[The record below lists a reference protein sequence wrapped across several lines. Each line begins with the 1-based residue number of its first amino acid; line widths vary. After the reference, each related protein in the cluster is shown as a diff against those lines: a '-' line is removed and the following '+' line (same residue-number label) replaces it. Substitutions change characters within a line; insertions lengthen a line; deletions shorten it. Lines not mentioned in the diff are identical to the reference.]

1 MKSWT
6 DEQKAKWRNSDS
18 RQIKA
23 EIELGHYTWVPPPPE
38 PDEPDVDEPEP
49 GEVKIA
55 YKIEPGE
62 IVGNSTKIDEAISDA
77 ETIKYGTVQP
87 AALEIQIVEDS
98 EEVSEVERYSQ
109 HLDGYV
115 KGRIWDYA
123 IGHKITVY
131 LWDTS
136 NVFEMRSPYV
146 AEFYIA
152 GVKGEGTTKF
162 KTITAY
168 DALSLFDKDVSDWYN
183 GLDFNGLT
191 LKAFRESLCT
201 YCGVE
206 FESVTLPN
214 DSMTISRTMSA
225 TSISGRDILSA
236 CCELNGCW
244 PKIEL
249 WAAVPP
255 DWDISFMGT
264 INKLRWVTLGS
275 TSCET
280 FDYSQYDYTFRP
292 DSTRE
297 EYDCKGINAVII
309 RATDD
314 DVGGHYPATVQ
325 DNPYI
330 IQGNFLCFG
339 KTTAELTTIAQNVYN
354 QIANK
359 PYRPHKTVIAG
370 RPYLEP
376 GDKVTVKFAEGNGG
390 TFDTYI
396 LKRTMTGEAALLDT
410 YEAKGQK
417 EHREQYGISQQ
428 IQQIQG
434 RTNELTR
441 TVDETVNTITRIE
454 YLTPVLSKTDPSTDW
469 TDDEKAA
476 KAGYQWFDG
485 TDLRIWDGAAWKL
498 TIYPDYNQSTQPTNA
513 KEGEYWYNPTT
524 GEIKKLVGDTW
535 TADSTVCIPTTWTQ
549 TMQTQLK
556 ITAEGVQS
564 TVTKDNIISTINQS
578 AESVSINAS
587 KIDLTGYVTINSLKA
602 GGTTQ
607 IDGGRITTG
616 KVAAARIDVDNL
628 YVKHLSAADGTFSGT
643 LNAANGTFTGTLQAA
658 SGTFSSLDAAGGYVH
673 FGYDYISVYGVEIGW
688 IPKIASQ
695 ICIVPS
701 GAGVGNVG
709 IGDYYWDQ
717 VKANRHPTASSRRY
731 KKNILAATETDFS
744 DISKVRI
751 VTFNNKT
758 GSDAGRQIG
767 VIAEELYKVFPYA
780 VCLND
785 AGEPD
790 GVEYGKLS
798 LLAIEAI
805 QKLEKRVKNLEERR
819 LI

>member
-1 MKSWT
+1 MKNWT
-6 DEQKAKWRNSDS
+6 DTEKALYRNTEASNTLWASIDFGIDS
-18 RQIKA
+18 SGA
-23 EIELGHYTWVPPPPE
+23 AVTY
-38 PDEPDVDEPEP
+38 D
-49 GEVKIA
+49 IA
-55 YKIEPGE
+55 ATN
-62 IVGNSTKIDEAISDA
+62 IVANTTKLIQSISDA
-77 ETIKYGTVQP
+77 EQLKYGSVEP
-87 AALEIQIVEDS
+87 SMFEIQIAQDTAQ
-98 EEVSEVERYSQ
+98 VERVEASAIA
-109 HLDGYV
+109 GM
-115 KGRIWDYA
+115 GRGKIWDCA
-123 IGHKITVY
+123 QGKKLTVY
-131 LWDTS
+131 IKKGVIEHS
-136 NVFEMRSPYV
+136 
-146 AEFYIA
+146 AEFFIKSI
-152 GVKGEGTTKF
+152 KGEGTTKF

-168 DALSLFDKDVSDWYN
+168 DALSLFDKNVAEWYN
-183 GLDFNGLT
+183 GLNFNSLT

-201 YCGVE
+201 YCGVG

-225 TSISGRDILSA
+225 TSITGRDILSA
-236 CCELNGCW
+236 CCELCGCW
-244 PKIEL
+244 PKIDL
-249 WAAVPP
+249 W
-255 DWDISFMGT
+255 GT
-264 INKLRWVTLGS
+264 NKLKWVTLGA

-280 FDYSQYDYTFRP
+280 FNYSQYDYTFRP

-339 KTTAELTTIAQNVYN
+339 KSTAELTTIAQNIYN

-359 PYRPHKTVIAG
+359 PYRPHKTVITG

-376 GDKVTVKFAEGNGG
+376 GDKVTVKFADGNGG

-410 YEAKGQK
+410 YEAKGEK

-454 YLTPVLSKTDPSTDW
+454 YLTPVLSKTDPSTEW
-469 TDDEKAA
+469 ADDEKAA
-476 KAGYQWFDG
+476 KEGYQWFDG

-498 TIYPDYNQSTQPTNA
+498 TIYPDYIQSTQPYNA
-513 KEGEYWYNPTT
+513 KVGEYWYNPTT
-524 GEIKKLVGDTW
+524 GKILRRDTPISW
-535 TADSTVCIPTTWTQ
+535 VYDNTVCIPTTWTQ

-578 AESVSINAS
+578 AESVSIDAS
-587 KIDLTGYVTINSLKA
+587 KINLTGYVTVNSLKA

-643 LNAANGTFTGTLQAA
+643 LQGVNGTFLGTLQGVSGYFNTLSTSSGAVNFYTNYIDISGVQIGYAA
-658 SGTFSSLDAAGGYVH
+658 QYSDVC
-673 FGYDYISVYGVEIGW
+673 V
-688 IPKIASQ
+688 
-695 ICIVPS
+695 VPT
-701 GAGVGNVG
+701 GAGVGNIGV
-709 IGDYYWDQ
+709 GDYYWDQ
-717 VKANRHPTASSRRY
+717 VKANRFAQASSERY
-731 KKNILAATETDFS
+731 KKNILNAADSDFS
-744 DISKVRI
+744 DIAEIRI
-751 VTFNNKT
+751 VTYENKN
-758 GSDAGRQIG
+758 GKSGRQIG

-805 QKLEKRVKNLEERR
+805 QKLERRVKKLEERR
-819 LI
+819 FI

>member
-1 MKSWT
+1 MKNWT
-6 DEQKAKWRNSDS
+6 DTEKALYRNTEASNTLWASIDFGIDS
-18 RQIKA
+18 SGA
-23 EIELGHYTWVPPPPE
+23 AVTY
-38 PDEPDVDEPEP
+38 D
-49 GEVKIA
+49 IA
-55 YKIEPGE
+55 ATN
-62 IVGNSTKIDEAISDA
+62 IVANTTKLIQSISDA
-77 ETIKYGTVQP
+77 EQLKYGSVEP
-87 AALEIQIVEDS
+87 SMFEIQIAQDTAQ
-98 EEVSEVERYSQ
+98 VERVEASAIA
-109 HLDGYV
+109 GM
-115 KGRIWDYA
+115 GRGKIWDCA
-123 IGHKITVY
+123 QGKKLTVY
-131 LWDTS
+131 IKKGIIEHS
-136 NVFEMRSPYV
+136 
-146 AEFYIA
+146 AEFFIKSI
-152 GVKGEGTTKF
+152 KGEGTTGF

-168 DALSLFDKDVSDWYN
+168 DALSLFDKNVAEWYN
-183 GLDFNGLT
+183 GLNFNSLT

-201 YCGVE
+201 YCGVG

-225 TSISGRDILSA
+225 TSITGRDILSA
-236 CCELNGCW
+236 CCELCGCW
-244 PKIEL
+244 PKIDL
-249 WAAVPP
+249 W
-255 DWDISFMGT
+255 GT
-264 INKLRWVTLGS
+264 NKLKWVTLGA

-339 KTTAELTTIAQNVYN
+339 KSTAELTTIAQNIYN

-359 PYRPHKTVIAG
+359 PYRPHKTVITG

-376 GDKVTVKFAEGNGG
+376 GDKVTVKFADGNGG

-441 TVDETVNTITRIE
+441 TVDETINTITRIE
-454 YLTPVLSKTDPSTDW
+454 YLTPVLSKTDPSTEW
-469 TDDEKAA
+469 ADDEKAA
-476 KAGYQWFDG
+476 KEGYQWFDG

-498 TIYPDYNQSTQPTNA
+498 TIYPDYNQSTQPNNA

-578 AESVSINAS
+578 AESVSIDAS
-587 KIDLTGYVTINSLKA
+587 KINLTGYVTVNSLKA

-643 LNAANGTFTGTLQAA
+643 LQAVNGTFLGTLQGVSGYFNTLSTSSGAVNFYTNYIDISGVQIGYAA
-658 SGTFSSLDAAGGYVH
+658 QYSDVC
-673 FGYDYISVYGVEIGW
+673 V
-688 IPKIASQ
+688 
-695 ICIVPS
+695 VPT
-701 GAGVGNVG
+701 GAGVGNIGV
-709 IGDYYWDQ
+709 GDYYWDQ
-717 VKANRHPTASSRRY
+717 VKANRFAQASSERY
-731 KKNILAATETDFS
+731 KKNILNAADSDFS
-744 DISKVRI
+744 DIAEIRI
-751 VTFNNKT
+751 VTYENKN
-758 GSDAGRQIG
+758 GKSGRQIG

-805 QKLEKRVKNLEERR
+805 QKLERRVKKLEERR
-819 LI
+819 FI

>member
-1 MKSWT
+1 MKNWT
-6 DEQKAKWRNSDS
+6 DTEKALYRNTEASNTLWASIDFGIDS
-18 RQIKA
+18 SGA
-23 EIELGHYTWVPPPPE
+23 AVTY
-38 PDEPDVDEPEP
+38 D
-49 GEVKIA
+49 IA
-55 YKIEPGE
+55 ATN
-62 IVGNSTKIDEAISDA
+62 IVANTTKLIQSISDA
-77 ETIKYGTVQP
+77 EQLKYGSVEP
-87 AALEIQIVEDS
+87 SMFEIQIAQDTAQ
-98 EEVSEVERYSQ
+98 VERVEASAIA
-109 HLDGYV
+109 GM
-115 KGRIWDYA
+115 GRGKIWDYA
-123 IGHKITVY
+123 QGKKLTVY
-131 LWDTS
+131 IKKGIIEHS
-136 NVFEMRSPYV
+136 AKFFIKS
-146 AEFYIA
+146 I
-152 GVKGEGTTKF
+152 KGEGTTGF

-168 DALSLFDKDVSDWYN
+168 DALSLFDKNVAEWYN
-183 GLDFNGLT
+183 GLNFNSLT

-201 YCGVE
+201 YCGVG

-225 TSISGRDILSA
+225 TSITGREILA
-236 CCELNGCW
+236 QCCELCGCW
-244 PKIEL
+244 PKIDL
-249 WAAVPP
+249 W
-255 DWDISFMGT
+255 GT
-264 INKLRWVTLGS
+264 NKLKWVTLGA

-339 KTTAELTTIAQNVYN
+339 KSTAELTTIAQNIYN

-359 PYRPHKTVIAG
+359 PYRPHKTVITG

-376 GDKVTVKFAEGNGG
+376 GDKVTVKFADGNGG

-410 YEAKGQK
+410 YEAKGEK

-454 YLTPVLSKTDPSTDW
+454 YLSPVLSKTDPSTEW
-469 TDDEKAA
+469 ADDEKAA
-476 KAGYQWFDG
+476 KEGYQWFDG

-498 TIYPDYNQSTQPTNA
+498 TIYPDYNQSTKPNNA
-513 KEGEYWYNPTT
+513 KDGEYWYNPTT
-524 GEIKKLVGDTW
+524 GKIMKCVAGIAWKE
-535 TADSTVCIPTTWTQ
+535 DSTVCIPTTWTQ

-578 AESVSINAS
+578 AESVSIDAS
-587 KIDLTGYVTINSLKA
+587 KINLTGYVTINSLKA

-643 LNAANGTFTGTLQAA
+643 LQGVNGTFLGTLQGVSGYFNTLSTSSGAVNFYTNYIDISGVQIGYAA
-658 SGTFSSLDAAGGYVH
+658 QYSDVC
-673 FGYDYISVYGVEIGW
+673 V
-688 IPKIASQ
+688 
-695 ICIVPS
+695 VPT
-701 GAGVGNVG
+701 GAGVGNIGVG
-709 IGDYYWDQ
+709 NYYWDQ
-717 VKANRHPTASSRRY
+717 VKANRFAQASSERY
-731 KKNILAATETDFS
+731 KKNILNAADSDFS
-744 DISKVRI
+744 DIAEIRI
-751 VTFNNKT
+751 VTYENKN
-758 GSDAGRQIG
+758 GKSGRQIG

-805 QKLEKRVKNLEERR
+805 QKLERRVKKLEERR
-819 LI
+819 FI

>member
-1 MKSWT
+1 MKNWT
-6 DEQKAKWRNSDS
+6 DTEKALYRNTEASNTLWASIDFGIDS
-18 RQIKA
+18 SGA
-23 EIELGHYTWVPPPPE
+23 AVTY
-38 PDEPDVDEPEP
+38 D
-49 GEVKIA
+49 IA
-55 YKIEPGE
+55 ATN
-62 IVGNSTKIDEAISDA
+62 IVANTTKLIQSISDA
-77 ETIKYGTVQP
+77 EQLKYGSVEP
-87 AALEIQIVEDS
+87 SMFEIQIAQDTAQ
-98 EEVSEVERYSQ
+98 VERVEASAIA
-109 HLDGYV
+109 GMGPG
-115 KGRIWDYA
+115 KIWDCA
-123 IGHKITVY
+123 QGKKLTVY
-131 LWDTS
+131 IKKGTIEHS
-136 NVFEMRSPYV
+136 
-146 AEFYIA
+146 AEFFIKSI
-152 GVKGEGTTKF
+152 KGEGTTGF

-168 DALSLFDKDVSDWYN
+168 DALSLFDKNVAEWYN
-183 GLDFNGLT
+183 GLNFNSLT

-201 YCGVE
+201 YCGVG

-225 TSISGRDILSA
+225 TSITGRDILSA
-236 CCELNGCW
+236 CCELCGCW
-244 PKIEL
+244 PKIDL
-249 WAAVPP
+249 W
-255 DWDISFMGT
+255 GT
-264 INKLRWVTLGS
+264 NKLKWVTLGA

-339 KTTAELTTIAQNVYN
+339 KSTAELTTIAQNIYN

-359 PYRPHKTVIAG
+359 PYRPHKTVITG

-376 GDKVTVKFAEGNGG
+376 GDKVTVKFADGNGG

-410 YEAKGQK
+410 YEAKGEK

-454 YLTPVLSKTDPSTDW
+454 YLTPVLSKTDPSTEW
-469 TDDEKAA
+469 ADDEKAA
-476 KAGYQWFDG
+476 KEGYQWFDG

-498 TIYPDYNQSTQPTNA
+498 TIYPDYNQSTRPTNP
-513 KEGEYWYNPTT
+513 KDGEYWYNPTT

-578 AESVSINAS
+578 AESVSIDAS
-587 KIDLTGYVTINSLKA
+587 KINLTGYVTISSLKA

-628 YVKHLSAADGTFSGT
+628 YVKHLSAADGTFTGT
-643 LNAANGTFTGTLQAA
+643 LRAADGTFTGTLQAA
-658 SGTFSSLDAAGGYVH
+658 SGTFDTLDAVGYRVH
-673 FGYDYISVYGVEIGW
+673 LGTDYISINGVEIGY
-688 IPKIASQ
+688 IPSVATQ
-695 ICIVPS
+695 ICVIPNGS
-701 GAGVGNVG
+701 GVGNIG
-709 IGDYYWDQ
+709 IGNYYWDQ
-717 VKANRHPTASSRRY
+717 VKANRFAQASSERY
-731 KKNILAATETDFS
+731 KKNILNAADSDFS
-744 DISKVRI
+744 DIAEIRI
-751 VTFNNKT
+751 VTYENKN
-758 GSDAGRQIG
+758 GKSGRQIG

-805 QKLEKRVKNLEERR
+805 QKLERRVKKLEERR
-819 LI
+819 FI

>member
-6 DEQKAKWRNSDS
+6 AEEKAAWRNTAVQKTVAGRIDLGKATFQPPQTSPGQPPAPVTVRRLLYNIDPADIVANSFEITESISNADQIVYGSVEPSCMKIQISDNYDVLGS
-18 RQIKA
+18 NS
-23 EIELGHYTWVPPPPE
+23 ELGNLIEGEFKDYADGRLWEYVIGRKIIMLIGAGD
-38 PDEPDVDEPEP
+38 DE
-49 GEVKIA
+49 
-55 YKIEPGE
+55 YYS
-62 IVGNSTKIDEAISDA
+62 NFYISD
-77 ETIKYGTVQP
+77 
-87 AALEIQIVEDS
+87 
-98 EEVSEVERYSQ
+98 
-109 HLDGYV
+109 
-115 KGRIWDYA
+115 
-123 IGHKITVY
+123 
-131 LWDTS
+131 
-136 NVFEMRSPYV
+136 
-146 AEFYIA
+146 
-152 GVKGEGTTKF
+152 VKGEGTTKF

-168 DALSLFDKDVSDWYN
+168 DALSLFDKNVAEWYN
-183 GLDFNGLT
+183 GLNFNSLT

-201 YCGVE
+201 YCGVG

-225 TSISGRDILSA
+225 TSITGRDILSA
-236 CCELNGCW
+236 CCELCGCW
-244 PKIEL
+244 PKIDL
-249 WAAVPP
+249 W
-255 DWDISFMGT
+255 GT
-264 INKLRWVTLGS
+264 NKLKWVTLGA

-339 KTTAELTTIAQNVYN
+339 KSTAELTTIAQNIYN

-359 PYRPHKTVIAG
+359 PYRPHKTVITG

-376 GDKVTVKFAEGNGG
+376 GDKVTVKFADGNGG

-410 YEAKGQK
+410 YEARGKK

-454 YLTPVLSKTDPSTDW
+454 YLTPVLSKTDPSTEW
-469 TDDEKAA
+469 ADDEKAA
-476 KAGYQWFDG
+476 KEGYQWFDG

-498 TIYPDYNQSTQPTNA
+498 TIYPDYNQSTQPNNA
-513 KEGEYWYNPTT
+513 KEGEYWYNSTT

-578 AESVSINAS
+578 AEAVSINAS
-587 KIDLTGYVTINSLKA
+587 KIDLSGYVTINSLKS
-602 GGTTQ
+602 GGTTE
-607 IDGGRITTG
+607 IDGGRIKTG
-616 KVAAARIDVDNL
+616 TVAAARIDVDNL

-643 LNAANGTFTGTLQAA
+643 LQGVNGTFLGTLQGVSGYFNTLSTSSGAVNFYTNYIDISGVQIGYAA
-658 SGTFSSLDAAGGYVH
+658 QYSDVC
-673 FGYDYISVYGVEIGW
+673 V
-688 IPKIASQ
+688 
-695 ICIVPS
+695 VPTS
-701 GAGVGNVG
+701 AGVGNIGV
-709 IGDYYWDQ
+709 GDYYWDQ
-717 VKANRHPTASSRRY
+717 VKANRFAQASSERY
-731 KKNILAATETDFS
+731 KKNILNAADSDFS
-744 DISKVRI
+744 DIAEIRI
-751 VTFNNKT
+751 VTYENKN
-758 GSDAGRQIG
+758 GKSGRQIG

-785 AGEPD
+785 AGKPD

-805 QKLEKRVKNLEERR
+805 QKLERRVKKLEERR
-819 LI
+819 FT

>member
-1 MKSWT
+1 MKNWT
-6 DEQKAKWRNSDS
+6 DTEKALYRNTEASNTLWASIDFGIDS
-18 RQIKA
+18 SGA
-23 EIELGHYTWVPPPPE
+23 AVTY
-38 PDEPDVDEPEP
+38 D
-49 GEVKIA
+49 IA
-55 YKIEPGE
+55 ATN
-62 IVGNSTKIDEAISDA
+62 IVANTTKLIQSISDA
-77 ETIKYGTVQP
+77 EQLKYGSAEP
-87 AALEIQIVEDS
+87 SMFEIQIAQDTAQ
-98 EEVSEVERYSQ
+98 VERVEASAIA
-109 HLDGYV
+109 GM
-115 KGRIWDYA
+115 GRGKIWDCA
-123 IGHKITVY
+123 QGKKLTVY
-131 LWDTS
+131 IKKGIIEHS
-136 NVFEMRSPYV
+136 
-146 AEFYIA
+146 AEFFIKSI
-152 GVKGEGTTKF
+152 KGEGTTKF

-168 DALSLFDKDVSDWYN
+168 DALSLFDKNVAEWYN
-183 GLDFNGLT
+183 GLNFNSLT

-225 TSISGRDILSA
+225 TSITGRDILSA
-236 CCELNGCW
+236 CCELCGCW
-244 PKIEL
+244 PKIDL
-249 WAAVPP
+249 W
-255 DWDISFMGT
+255 GT
-264 INKLRWVTLGS
+264 NKLKWVTLGA

-339 KTTAELTTIAQNVYN
+339 KSTAELTTIAQNIYN

-359 PYRPHKTVIAG
+359 PYRPHKTVITG

-376 GDKVTVKFAEGNGG
+376 GDKVTVKFADGNGG

-410 YEAKGQK
+410 YEAKGKK

-454 YLTPVLSKTDPSTDW
+454 YLTPVLSKTDPSTEW
-469 TDDEKAA
+469 ADDEKAA
-476 KAGYQWFDG
+476 KEGYQWFDG

-498 TIYPDYNQSTQPTNA
+498 TIYPDYIQSTKPNNP
-513 KEGEYWYNPTT
+513 KVGEYWYNPTT
-524 GEIKKLVGDTW
+524 GKIYKRDSPISW

-578 AESVSINAS
+578 AESVSIDAS
-587 KIDLTGYVTINSLKA
+587 KINLTGYVTISSLKA

-616 KVAAARIDVDNL
+616 TIAAERIDVDNL

-643 LNAANGTFTGTLQAA
+643 LQGVNGTFLGTLQGVSGYFNTLSTSSGAVNFYTNYIDISGVQIGYAA
-658 SGTFSSLDAAGGYVH
+658 QYSDVC
-673 FGYDYISVYGVEIGW
+673 V
-688 IPKIASQ
+688 
-695 ICIVPS
+695 VPT
-701 GAGVGNVG
+701 GAGVGNIGV
-709 IGDYYWDQ
+709 GDYYWDQ
-717 VKANRHPTASSRRY
+717 VKANRFAQASSERY
-731 KKNILAATETDFS
+731 KKNILNAADSDFS
-744 DISKVRI
+744 DIAEIRI
-751 VTFNNKT
+751 VTYENKN
-758 GSDAGRQIG
+758 GKSGRQIG

-805 QKLEKRVKNLEERR
+805 QKLERRVKKLEERR
-819 LI
+819 FI

>member
-6 DEQKAKWRNSDS
+6 AEEKAAWRNTAVQKTVRGRIDLGEATFQPPQTSPGQPPAPVTVPFLLYYIEPADIVANSFEMTESISNADQIVYGSVEPSCMKIQISDNYDVLGS
-18 RQIKA
+18 NS
-23 EIELGHYTWVPPPPE
+23 ELGNLIEGEFKDYADGRLWEYVIGRKIIMLIGAGG
-38 PDEPDVDEPEP
+38 DEYYSDF
-49 GEVKIA
+49 
-55 YKIEPGE
+55 Y
-62 IVGNSTKIDEAISDA
+62 ISD
-77 ETIKYGTVQP
+77 
-87 AALEIQIVEDS
+87 
-98 EEVSEVERYSQ
+98 
-109 HLDGYV
+109 
-115 KGRIWDYA
+115 
-123 IGHKITVY
+123 
-131 LWDTS
+131 
-136 NVFEMRSPYV
+136 
-146 AEFYIA
+146 
-152 GVKGEGTTKF
+152 VKGEGTTKF

-168 DALSLFDKDVSDWYN
+168 DALSLFDKNVAEWYN
-183 GLDFNGLT
+183 GLNFNSLT

-225 TSISGRDILSA
+225 TSITGREILA
-236 CCELNGCW
+236 QCCELCGCW
-244 PKIEL
+244 PKIDL
-249 WAAVPP
+249 W
-255 DWDISFMGT
+255 GT
-264 INKLRWVTLGS
+264 NKLKWVTLGA

-339 KTTAELTTIAQNVYN
+339 KSTAELTTIAQNIYN

-359 PYRPHKTVIAG
+359 PYRPHKTVITG

-441 TVDETVNTITRIE
+441 TVDETVNTVTRIE
-454 YLTPVLSKTDPSTDW
+454 YLTPVLSKTDPSTEW
-469 TDDEKAA
+469 ADDEKAA
-476 KAGYQWFDG
+476 KEGYQWFDG

-498 TIYPDYNQSTQPTNA
+498 TIYPDYIQSTTPTNA
-513 KEGEYWYNPTT
+513 KKGEYWYNPTT
-524 GEIKKLVGDTW
+524 GKILRRDTPISW
-535 TADSTVCIPTTWTQ
+535 AEDSTVCIPTTWTQ

-578 AESVSINAS
+578 AEAISINAS
-587 KIDLTGYVTINSLKA
+587 KIDLSGYVTINSLKS
-602 GGTTQ
+602 GGTTE
-607 IDGGRITTG
+607 IDGGRIKTG
-616 KVAAARIDVDNL
+616 TVAAARIDVDNL

-643 LNAANGTFTGTLQAA
+643 LQGVNGTFLGTLQGVSGYFNTLSTSSGAVNFYTNYIDISGVQIGYAA
-658 SGTFSSLDAAGGYVH
+658 QYSDVC
-673 FGYDYISVYGVEIGW
+673 V
-688 IPKIASQ
+688 
-695 ICIVPS
+695 VPTS
-701 GAGVGNVG
+701 AGVGNIGVG
-709 IGDYYWDQ
+709 NYYWDQ
-717 VKANRHPTASSRRY
+717 VKANRFAQASSERY
-731 KKNILAATETDFS
+731 KKNILNAADSDFS
-744 DISKVRI
+744 DIEEIRI
-751 VTFNNKT
+751 VTYENKN
-758 GSDAGRQIG
+758 GKPGRQIG

-780 VCLND
+780 VTLDDN
-785 AGEPD
+785 GIPD

-798 LLAIEAI
+798 LLAIEKI
-805 QKLEKRVKNLEERR
+805 QKLERRVAVLEKGGKQT
-819 LI
+819 L

>member
-1 MKSWT
+1 MKNWT
-6 DEQKAKWRNSDS
+6 DTEKALYRNTEASNTLWASIDFGIDS
-18 RQIKA
+18 SGA
-23 EIELGHYTWVPPPPE
+23 AVTY
-38 PDEPDVDEPEP
+38 D
-49 GEVKIA
+49 IA
-55 YKIEPGE
+55 ATN
-62 IVGNSTKIDEAISDA
+62 IVANTTKLIQSISDA
-77 ETIKYGTVQP
+77 EQLKYGSVEP
-87 AALEIQIVEDS
+87 SMFEIQIAQDTAQ
-98 EEVSEVERYSQ
+98 VERVEASAIA
-109 HLDGYV
+109 GM
-115 KGRIWDYA
+115 GRGKIWDCA
-123 IGHKITVY
+123 QGKKLTVY
-131 LWDTS
+131 IKKGIIEHS
-136 NVFEMRSPYV
+136 
-146 AEFYIA
+146 AEFFIKSI
-152 GVKGEGTTKF
+152 KGEGTTKF

-168 DALSLFDKDVSDWYN
+168 DALSLFDKNVAEWYN
-183 GLDFNGLT
+183 GLNFNSLT

-201 YCGVE
+201 YCGVG

-225 TSISGRDILSA
+225 TSITGREILA
-236 CCELNGCW
+236 QCCELCGCW
-244 PKIEL
+244 PKIDL
-249 WAAVPP
+249 W
-255 DWDISFMGT
+255 GT
-264 INKLRWVTLGS
+264 NKLKWVTLGA

-280 FDYSQYDYTFRP
+280 FNYSQYDYTFRP

-339 KTTAELTTIAQNVYN
+339 KSTAELTTIAQNIYN

-359 PYRPHKTVIAG
+359 PYRPHKTVIMG

-376 GDKVTVKFAEGNGG
+376 GDKVTVKFADGNGG

-410 YEAKGQK
+410 YEAKGEK

-454 YLTPVLSKTDPSTDW
+454 YLTPVLSKTDPSTEW
-469 TDDEKAA
+469 ADDEKAA
-476 KAGYQWFDG
+476 KEGYQWFDG

-498 TIYPDYNQSTQPTNA
+498 TIYPDYIQSTKPTNP
-513 KEGEYWYNPTT
+513 KIGEYLYNPTT
-524 GEIKKLVGDTW
+524 GKIYKFLGSW
-535 TADSTVCIPTTWTQ
+535 RLDSTVCIPTTWTQ

-578 AESVSINAS
+578 AESVSIDAS
-587 KIDLTGYVTINSLKA
+587 KINLTGYVTISSLKAGGTTQIDGGRITTGTIAAERIDLTGYVTVNSLKA

-643 LNAANGTFTGTLQAA
+643 LQGVNGTFLGTLQGVSGYFNTLSTSSGAVNFYTNYIDISGVQIGYAA
-658 SGTFSSLDAAGGYVH
+658 QYSDVC
-673 FGYDYISVYGVEIGW
+673 V
-688 IPKIASQ
+688 
-695 ICIVPS
+695 VPT
-701 GAGVGNVG
+701 GAGVGNIGV
-709 IGDYYWDQ
+709 GDYYWDQ
-717 VKANRHPTASSRRY
+717 VKANRFAQASSERY
-731 KKNILAATETDFS
+731 KKNILNAADSDFS
-744 DISKVRI
+744 DIAEIRI
-751 VTFNNKT
+751 VTYENKN
-758 GSDAGRQIG
+758 GKSGRQIG

-805 QKLEKRVKNLEERR
+805 QKLERRVKKLEERR
-819 LI
+819 FI

>member
-6 DEQKAKWRNSDS
+6 AEEKAAWRNTAVQKTVMGRIDLGKATFQPPQTSPDQPPAPVTVHRLLYNIDPADIVANSFEITESISNADQIVYGSVEPSCIKIQISDNYDVLGS
-18 RQIKA
+18 NS
-23 EIELGHYTWVPPPPE
+23 ELGTLIE
-38 PDEPDVDEPEP
+38 
-49 GEVKIA
+49 GEFKDYADGRLWEYVIGRKIIMLIGA
-55 YKIEPGE
+55 GDDDYY
-62 IVGNSTKIDEAISDA
+62 SDFYISD
-77 ETIKYGTVQP
+77 
-87 AALEIQIVEDS
+87 
-98 EEVSEVERYSQ
+98 
-109 HLDGYV
+109 
-115 KGRIWDYA
+115 
-123 IGHKITVY
+123 
-131 LWDTS
+131 
-136 NVFEMRSPYV
+136 
-146 AEFYIA
+146 
-152 GVKGEGTTKF
+152 VKGEGTTKF

-168 DALSLFDKDVSDWYN
+168 DALSLFDKNVAEWYN
-183 GLDFNGLT
+183 GLNFNSLT

-201 YCGVE
+201 YCGVK

-225 TSISGRDILSA
+225 TSITGRDILSA
-236 CCELNGCW
+236 CCELCGCW
-244 PKIEL
+244 PKIDL
-249 WAAVPP
+249 W
-255 DWDISFMGT
+255 GT
-264 INKLRWVTLGS
+264 NTLKWVTLGA

-309 RATDD
+309 RASDD

-339 KTTAELTTIAQNVYN
+339 KSTAELTTIAQNIYN

-359 PYRPHKTVIAG
+359 PYRPHKTVITG

-376 GDKVTVKFAEGNGG
+376 GDKVTVKFADGNGG

-410 YEAKGQK
+410 YEAKGKK

-454 YLTPVLSKTDPSTDW
+454 YLTPVLSKTDPSTEW
-469 TDDEKAA
+469 ADDEKAA
-476 KAGYQWFDG
+476 KEGYQWFDG

-498 TIYPDYNQSTQPTNA
+498 TIYPDYNQSTQPNNA

-587 KIDLTGYVTINSLKA
+587 KIDLSGYVTINSLKS
-602 GGTTQ
+602 GGTTE
-607 IDGGRITTG
+607 IDGGRIKTG
-616 KVAAARIDVDNL
+616 TVAAARIDVDNL

-643 LNAANGTFTGTLQAA
+643 LQGVNGTFLGTLQGVSGYFNTLSTSSGAVNFYTNYIDISGVQIGYAA
-658 SGTFSSLDAAGGYVH
+658 QYSDVC
-673 FGYDYISVYGVEIGW
+673 V
-688 IPKIASQ
+688 
-695 ICIVPS
+695 VPTS
-701 GAGVGNVG
+701 AGVGNIGV
-709 IGDYYWDQ
+709 GDYYWDQ
-717 VKANRHPTASSRRY
+717 VKANRFAQASSERY
-731 KKNILAATETDFS
+731 KKNILNAADSDFS
-744 DISKVRI
+744 DIAEIRI
-751 VTFNNKT
+751 VTYENKN
-758 GSDAGRQIG
+758 GKSGRQIG

-805 QKLEKRVKNLEERR
+805 QKLERRVKKLEERR
-819 LI
+819 TI

>member
-1 MKSWT
+1 MKNWT
-6 DEQKAKWRNSDS
+6 DTEKALYRNTEASNTLWASIDFGIDS
-18 RQIKA
+18 SGA
-23 EIELGHYTWVPPPPE
+23 AVTY
-38 PDEPDVDEPEP
+38 D
-49 GEVKIA
+49 IA
-55 YKIEPGE
+55 ATN
-62 IVGNSTKIDEAISDA
+62 IVANTTKLIQSISDA
-77 ETIKYGTVQP
+77 EQLKYGSVEP
-87 AALEIQIVEDS
+87 SMFEIQIAQDTAQ
-98 EEVSEVERYSQ
+98 VERVEASAIA
-109 HLDGYV
+109 GM
-115 KGRIWDYA
+115 GRGKIWDCA
-123 IGHKITVY
+123 QGKKLTVY
-131 LWDTS
+131 IKKGIIEHS
-136 NVFEMRSPYV
+136 
-146 AEFYIA
+146 AEFFIKSI
-152 GVKGEGTTKF
+152 KGEGTTGF

-168 DALSLFDKDVSDWYN
+168 DALSLFDKNVAEWYN
-183 GLDFNGLT
+183 GLNFNSLT

-201 YCGVE
+201 YCGVG

-225 TSISGRDILSA
+225 TSITGREILA
-236 CCELNGCW
+236 QCCELCGCW
-244 PKIEL
+244 PKIDL
-249 WAAVPP
+249 W
-255 DWDISFMGT
+255 GT
-264 INKLRWVTLGS
+264 NKLKWVTLGA

-339 KTTAELTTIAQNVYN
+339 KSTAELTTIAQNIYN

-359 PYRPHKTVIAG
+359 PYRPHKTVITG

-376 GDKVTVKFAEGNGG
+376 GDKVTVKFADGNGG

-454 YLTPVLSKTDPSTDW
+454 YLTPVLSKTDPSAEW

-476 KAGYQWFDG
+476 KEGYQWFDG

-578 AESVSINAS
+578 AESVSIDAS
-587 KIDLTGYVTINSLKA
+587 KIDLTGYVTVNSLKA

-643 LNAANGTFTGTLQAA
+643 LQGVNGTFFGTLQGVSGYFNTLSTSSGAVNFYTNYIDISGVQIGYAA
-658 SGTFSSLDAAGGYVH
+658 QYSDVC
-673 FGYDYISVYGVEIGW
+673 V
-688 IPKIASQ
+688 
-695 ICIVPS
+695 VPT
-701 GAGVGNVG
+701 GAGVGNIGV
-709 IGDYYWDQ
+709 GDYYWDQ
-717 VKANRHPTASSRRY
+717 VKANRFAQASSERY
-731 KKNILAATETDFS
+731 KKNILNAADSDFS
-744 DISKVRI
+744 DIAEIRI
-751 VTFNNKT
+751 VTYENKN
-758 GSDAGRQIG
+758 GKSGRQIG

-805 QKLEKRVKNLEERR
+805 QKLERRVKKLEERR
-819 LI
+819 FI

>member
-6 DEQKAKWRNSDS
+6 AEEKAAWRNTAVQKAVVGRIDLGDAVFQPPQTSPGQPPAPVTVRRLLYNIAPADIVANSFEITESISNAD
-18 RQIKA
+18 QIVYGSVEPSCMK
-23 EIELGHYTWVPPPPE
+23 IQISDNYDVLGSNSELGNLI
-38 PDEPDVDEPEP
+38 D
-49 GEVKIA
+49 GEFKDYADGRLWEYVIGRKITMLIGAGDNA
-55 YKIEPGE
+55 YY
-62 IVGNSTKIDEAISDA
+62 SYFYISD
-77 ETIKYGTVQP
+77 
-87 AALEIQIVEDS
+87 
-98 EEVSEVERYSQ
+98 
-109 HLDGYV
+109 
-115 KGRIWDYA
+115 
-123 IGHKITVY
+123 
-131 LWDTS
+131 
-136 NVFEMRSPYV
+136 
-146 AEFYIA
+146 
-152 GVKGEGTTKF
+152 VKGEGTTKF

-168 DALSLFDKDVSDWYN
+168 DALSLFDKNVAEWYN
-183 GLDFNGLT
+183 GLNFNSLT

-225 TSISGRDILSA
+225 TSITGRDILSA
-236 CCELNGCW
+236 CCELCGCW
-244 PKIEL
+244 PKIDL
-249 WAAVPP
+249 W
-255 DWDISFMGT
+255 GT
-264 INKLRWVTLGS
+264 NKLKWVTLGA

-339 KTTAELTTIAQNVYN
+339 KSTAELTTIAQNIYN

-359 PYRPHKTVIAG
+359 PYRPHKTVITG

-376 GDKVTVKFAEGNGG
+376 GDKVTVKFADGNGG

-410 YEAKGQK
+410 YEAKGKK
-417 EHREQYGISQQ
+417 EHREQYGISRQ

-454 YLTPVLSKTDPSTDW
+454 YLTPVLSKTDPSTEW
-469 TDDEKAA
+469 ADDEKAA
-476 KAGYQWFDG
+476 KEGYQWFDG
-485 TDLRIWDGAAWKL
+485 ADLRIWDGAAWKL
-498 TIYPDYNQSTQPTNA
+498 TIYPDYNQSTQPNNA

-535 TADSTVCIPTTWTQ
+535 TVDSTVCIPTTWTQ

-578 AESVSINAS
+578 AESVSIDAS
-587 KIDLTGYVTINSLKA
+587 KINLTGYVTISSLKA

-643 LNAANGTFTGTLQAA
+643 LQAVNGTFLGTLQGVSGYFNTLSTSSGAVNFYTNYIDISGVQIGYAA
-658 SGTFSSLDAAGGYVH
+658 QYSDVC
-673 FGYDYISVYGVEIGW
+673 V
-688 IPKIASQ
+688 
-695 ICIVPS
+695 VPT
-701 GAGVGNVG
+701 GAGVGNIGV
-709 IGDYYWDQ
+709 GDYYWDQ
-717 VKANRHPTASSRRY
+717 VKANRFAQASSERY
-731 KKNILAATETDFS
+731 KKNILNAADSDFS
-744 DISKVRI
+744 DIAEIRI
-751 VTFNNKT
+751 VTYENKN
-758 GSDAGRQIG
+758 GKSGRQIG

-805 QKLEKRVKNLEERR
+805 QKLERRVKKLEERR
-819 LI
+819 FI

>member
-1 MKSWT
+1 MKNWT
-6 DEQKAKWRNSDS
+6 DAQKAAWIDTAVTKTVS
-18 RQIKA
+18 
-23 EIELGHYTWVPPPPE
+23 G
-38 PDEPDVDEPEP
+38 
-49 GEVKIA
+49 
-55 YKIEPGE
+55 
-62 IVGNSTKIDEAISDA
+62 KIDLGQNVFTWPQPSVDVTVDTVYELRPEDIVANSFEVTESISDA
-77 ETIKYGTVQP
+77 EQIAYGSVEPTCAKIQIADNYKVFSGALANATIKEGPFKGYTDGTVWEFVIGRK
-87 AALEIQIVEDS
+87 LTMTIQA
-98 EEVSEVERYSQ
+98 
-109 HLDGYV
+109 G
-115 KGRIWDYA
+115 
-123 IGHKITVY
+123 
-131 LWDTS
+131 S
-136 NVFEMRSPYV
+136 NNTHT
-146 AEFYIA
+146 AEFYVSE
-152 GVKGEGTTKF
+152 VKGEGTTKF

-168 DALSLFDKDVSDWYN
+168 DALSLFDKNVAEWYN
-183 GLDFNGLT
+183 GLNFNSLT

-214 DSMTISRTMSA
+214 DGMTISRTMSA
-225 TSISGRDILSA
+225 TSITGREILA
-236 CCELNGCW
+236 QCCELCGCW
-244 PKIEL
+244 PKIDL
-249 WAAVPP
+249 W
-255 DWDISFMGT
+255 GT
-264 INKLRWVTLGS
+264 NNLKWVTLGA

-297 EYDCKGINAVII
+297 EYDCKGINAVVV
-309 RATDD
+309 RATED

-339 KTTAELTTIAQNVYN
+339 KSTAELTTIAQNIYN

-359 PYRPHKTVIAG
+359 PYRPHKTVITG

-417 EHREQYGISQQ
+417 EHREQYGISRQ

-454 YLTPVLSKTDPSTDW
+454 YLTPVLSKTDPSAEW

-476 KAGYQWFDG
+476 KEGYQWFDG

-616 KVAAARIDVDNL
+616 TVAAARIDVDNL

-643 LNAANGTFTGTLQAA
+643 LNAVNGTFTGTLQAA

-688 IPKIASQ
+688 IPRIASQ

-701 GAGVGNVG
+701 GAGIGNVG

-717 VKANRHPTASSRRY
+717 VKANRHPTASSIRY

-744 DISKVRI
+744 DISNVRI
-751 VTFNNKT
+751 VTFNNKN
-758 GSDAGRQIG
+758 GSDAGRQMG

-805 QKLEKRVKNLEERR
+805 QKLEKRVKKLEERR
-819 LI
+819 FI

>member
-6 DEQKAKWRNSDS
+6 AEEKAAWRNTAVQKTVMGRIDLGKAKFQPPQTSPGQPPAPVTDLWLFYNIDPADIVANSFEITESISNAD
-18 RQIKA
+18 QIVYGSVEPSCMK
-23 EIELGHYTWVPPPPE
+23 IQISDNYDVLGSNSELGNLIEGEFKDYADGRLWEYVIGRKIIMLIGAGD
-38 PDEPDVDEPEP
+38 DEYHSDF
-49 GEVKIA
+49 
-55 YKIEPGE
+55 Y
-62 IVGNSTKIDEAISDA
+62 ISD
-77 ETIKYGTVQP
+77 
-87 AALEIQIVEDS
+87 
-98 EEVSEVERYSQ
+98 
-109 HLDGYV
+109 
-115 KGRIWDYA
+115 
-123 IGHKITVY
+123 
-131 LWDTS
+131 
-136 NVFEMRSPYV
+136 
-146 AEFYIA
+146 
-152 GVKGEGTTKF
+152 VKGEGTTKF

-168 DALSLFDKDVSDWYN
+168 DALSRFDKNVAEWYN
-183 GLDFNGLT
+183 GLDFNSLT

-201 YCGVE
+201 YCGVK

-214 DSMTISRTMSA
+214 DGMTISRTMSA
-225 TSISGRDILSA
+225 TSITGREILA
-236 CCELNGCW
+236 QCCELCGCW
-244 PKIEL
+244 PKIDL
-249 WAAVPP
+249 W
-255 DWDISFMGT
+255 GT
-264 INKLRWVTLGS
+264 NKLKWVTLGE

-339 KTTAELTTIAQNVYN
+339 KSTAELTTIAQNIYN

-359 PYRPHKTVIAG
+359 PYRPHKTVITG

-410 YEAKGQK
+410 YEAKGKK

-454 YLTPVLSKTDPSTDW
+454 YLTPVLSKTDPSTEW
-469 TDDEKAA
+469 ADDEKAA
-476 KAGYQWFDG
+476 KEGYQWFDG

-498 TIYPDYNQSTQPTNA
+498 TIYPDYNQSTQPNNA

-578 AESVSINAS
+578 AESVSIDAS
-587 KIDLTGYVTINSLKA
+587 KIDLSGYVTINSLKS
-602 GGTTQ
+602 GGTTE
-607 IDGGRITTG
+607 IDGGRIKTG
-616 KVAAARIDVDNL
+616 TVAAARIDVDNL

-643 LNAANGTFTGTLQAA
+643 LQGVNGTFLGTLQGVSGYFNTLSTSSGAVNFYTNYIDISGVQIGYAA
-658 SGTFSSLDAAGGYVH
+658 QYSDVC
-673 FGYDYISVYGVEIGW
+673 V
-688 IPKIASQ
+688 
-695 ICIVPS
+695 VPTS
-701 GAGVGNVG
+701 AGVGNIGVG
-709 IGDYYWDQ
+709 NYYWDQ
-717 VKANRHPTASSRRY
+717 VKANRFAQASSERY
-731 KKNILAATETDFS
+731 KKNILNAADSDFS
-744 DISKVRI
+744 DIAEIRI
-751 VTFNNKT
+751 VTYENKN
-758 GSDAGRQIG
+758 GKSGRQIG

-805 QKLEKRVKNLEERR
+805 QKLERRVKKLEERR
-819 LI
+819 FI

>member
-1 MKSWT
+1 MKNWT
-6 DEQKAKWRNSDS
+6 DTEKALYRNTEASNTLWASIDFGIDS
-18 RQIKA
+18 SGA
-23 EIELGHYTWVPPPPE
+23 AVTY
-38 PDEPDVDEPEP
+38 D
-49 GEVKIA
+49 IA
-55 YKIEPGE
+55 ATN
-62 IVGNSTKIDEAISDA
+62 IVANTTKLIQSISDA
-77 ETIKYGTVQP
+77 EQLKYGSVEP
-87 AALEIQIVEDS
+87 SMFEIQIAQDTAQ
-98 EEVSEVERYSQ
+98 VERVEASAIA
-109 HLDGYV
+109 GM
-115 KGRIWDYA
+115 GRGKIWDCA
-123 IGHKITVY
+123 QGKKLTVY
-131 LWDTS
+131 IKKGIIEHS
-136 NVFEMRSPYV
+136 
-146 AEFYIA
+146 AEFFIKSI
-152 GVKGEGTTKF
+152 KGEGTTGF

-168 DALSLFDKDVSDWYN
+168 DALSLFDKNVAEWYN
-183 GLDFNGLT
+183 GLNFNSLT

-201 YCGVE
+201 YCGVG

-225 TSISGRDILSA
+225 TSITGRDILSA
-236 CCELNGCW
+236 CCELCGCW
-244 PKIEL
+244 PKIDL
-249 WAAVPP
+249 W
-255 DWDISFMGT
+255 GT
-264 INKLRWVTLGS
+264 NKLKWVTLGA

-339 KTTAELTTIAQNVYN
+339 KSTAELTTIAQNIYN

-359 PYRPHKTVIAG
+359 PYRPHKTVITG

-376 GDKVTVKFAEGNGG
+376 GDKVTVKFADGNGG

-410 YEAKGQK
+410 YEAKGEK

-454 YLTPVLSKTDPSTDW
+454 YLTPVLSKTDPSTEW
-469 TDDEKAA
+469 ADDEKAA
-476 KAGYQWFDG
+476 KEGYQWFDG

-498 TIYPDYNQSTQPTNA
+498 TIYPDYIQSTKPTNA
-513 KEGEYWYNPTT
+513 KVGEYWYNPTT
-524 GEIKKLVGDTW
+524 GKILKCTSPISW
-535 TADSTVCIPTTWTQ
+535 AYDSTVCIPTTWTQ

-564 TVTKDNIISTINQS
+564 TVTKDNIISTISQS
-578 AESVSINAS
+578 AESVSIDAS
-587 KIDLTGYVTINSLKA
+587 KINLTGYVTVNSLKA

-616 KVAAARIDVDNL
+616 TIAAERIDVDNL

-643 LNAANGTFTGTLQAA
+643 LQGVNGTFLGTLQGVSGYFNTLSTSSGAVNFYTNYIDISGVQIGYAA
-658 SGTFSSLDAAGGYVH
+658 QYSDVC
-673 FGYDYISVYGVEIGW
+673 V
-688 IPKIASQ
+688 
-695 ICIVPS
+695 VPT
-701 GAGVGNVG
+701 GAGVGNIGV
-709 IGDYYWDQ
+709 GDYYWDQ
-717 VKANRHPTASSRRY
+717 VKANRFAQASSERY
-731 KKNILAATETDFS
+731 KKNILNAADSDFS
-744 DISKVRI
+744 DIAEIRI
-751 VTFNNKT
+751 VTYENKN
-758 GSDAGRQIG
+758 GKSGRQIG

-805 QKLEKRVKNLEERR
+805 QKLERRVKKLEERR
-819 LI
+819 FI

>member
-1 MKSWT
+1 MKNWT
-6 DEQKAKWRNSDS
+6 DTEKALYRNTEASNTLWASIDFGIDS
-18 RQIKA
+18 SGA
-23 EIELGHYTWVPPPPE
+23 AVTY
-38 PDEPDVDEPEP
+38 D
-49 GEVKIA
+49 IA
-55 YKIEPGE
+55 ATN
-62 IVGNSTKIDEAISDA
+62 IVANTTKLIQSISDA
-77 ETIKYGTVQP
+77 EQLKYGSVEP
-87 AALEIQIVEDS
+87 SMFEIQIAQDTAQ
-98 EEVSEVERYSQ
+98 VERVEASAIA
-109 HLDGYV
+109 GM
-115 KGRIWDYA
+115 GRGKIWDCA
-123 IGHKITVY
+123 QGKKLTVY
-131 LWDTS
+131 IKKGVIEHS
-136 NVFEMRSPYV
+136 
-146 AEFYIA
+146 AEFFIKSI
-152 GVKGEGTTKF
+152 KGEGTTKF

-168 DALSLFDKDVSDWYN
+168 DALSLFDKNVAEWYN
-183 GLDFNGLT
+183 GLNFNSLT

-201 YCGVE
+201 YCGVG

-225 TSISGRDILSA
+225 TSITGRDILSA
-236 CCELNGCW
+236 CCELCGCW
-244 PKIEL
+244 PKIDL
-249 WAAVPP
+249 W
-255 DWDISFMGT
+255 GT
-264 INKLRWVTLGS
+264 NKLKWVTLGA

-339 KTTAELTTIAQNVYN
+339 KSTAELTTIAQNIYN

-359 PYRPHKTVIAG
+359 PYRPHKTVITG

-410 YEAKGQK
+410 YEAKGEK

-441 TVDETVNTITRIE
+441 TVDETINTITRIE
-454 YLTPVLSKTDPSTDW
+454 YLTPVLSKTDPSTEW
-469 TDDEKAA
+469 ADDEKAA
-476 KAGYQWFDG
+476 KEGYQWFDG

-498 TIYPDYNQSTQPTNA
+498 TIYPDYIQSTKPTNP
-513 KEGEYWYNPTT
+513 KVGEYWYNPTT
-524 GEIKKLVGDTW
+524 GKILKCTSAISWDY
-535 TADSTVCIPTTWTQ
+535 DSTVCIPTTWTQ

-578 AESVSINAS
+578 AEAVSINAS
-587 KIDLTGYVTINSLKA
+587 KIDLSGYVTINSLKS
-602 GGTTQ
+602 GGTTE
-607 IDGGRITTG
+607 IDGGRIKTG
-616 KVAAARIDVDNL
+616 TVAAARIDVDNL

-643 LNAANGTFTGTLQAA
+643 LQGVNGTFLGTLQGVSGYFNTLSTSSGAVNFYTNYIDISGVQIGYAA
-658 SGTFSSLDAAGGYVH
+658 QYSDVC
-673 FGYDYISVYGVEIGW
+673 V
-688 IPKIASQ
+688 
-695 ICIVPS
+695 VPTS
-701 GAGVGNVG
+701 AGVGNIGVG
-709 IGDYYWDQ
+709 NYYWDQ
-717 VKANRHPTASSRRY
+717 VKANRFAQASSERY
-731 KKNILAATETDFS
+731 KKNILNAADSDFS
-744 DISKVRI
+744 DIAEIRI
-751 VTFNNKT
+751 VTYENKN
-758 GSDAGRQIG
+758 GKSGRQIG

-805 QKLEKRVKNLEERR
+805 QKLERRVKKLEERR
-819 LI
+819 FI

>member
-1 MKSWT
+1 MKNWT
-6 DEQKAKWRNSDS
+6 DTEKALYRNTEASNTLWASIDFGIDS
-18 RQIKA
+18 SGA
-23 EIELGHYTWVPPPPE
+23 AVTY
-38 PDEPDVDEPEP
+38 D
-49 GEVKIA
+49 IA
-55 YKIEPGE
+55 ATN
-62 IVGNSTKIDEAISDA
+62 IVANTTKLIQSISDA
-77 ETIKYGTVQP
+77 EQLKYGSVEP
-87 AALEIQIVEDS
+87 SMFEIQIAQDTAQ
-98 EEVSEVERYSQ
+98 VERVEASAIA
-109 HLDGYV
+109 GM
-115 KGRIWDYA
+115 GRGKIWDCA
-123 IGHKITVY
+123 QGKKLTVY
-131 LWDTS
+131 IKKGIIEHS
-136 NVFEMRSPYV
+136 
-146 AEFYIA
+146 AEFFIKSI
-152 GVKGEGTTKF
+152 KGEGTTKF

-168 DALSLFDKDVSDWYN
+168 DALSLFDKNVAEWYN
-183 GLDFNGLT
+183 GLNFNSLT

-225 TSISGRDILSA
+225 TSITGREILA
-236 CCELNGCW
+236 QCCELCGCW
-244 PKIEL
+244 PKIDL
-249 WAAVPP
+249 W
-255 DWDISFMGT
+255 GT
-264 INKLRWVTLGS
+264 NKLKWVTLGA

-339 KTTAELTTIAQNVYN
+339 KSTAELTTIAQNIYN
-354 QIANK
+354 KIANK
-359 PYRPHKTVIAG
+359 PYRPHKTVITG

-376 GDKVTVKFAEGNGG
+376 GDKVTVKFADGNGG

-410 YEAKGQK
+410 YEAKGEK

-441 TVDETVNTITRIE
+441 TVEETVNTITHIE
-454 YLTPVLSKTDPSTDW
+454 YLTPVLSKTDPSTEW
-469 TDDEKAA
+469 ADDEKAA
-476 KAGYQWFDG
+476 KEGYQWFDG

-498 TIYPDYNQSTQPTNA
+498 TIYPDYIQSTKPNNP
-513 KEGEYWYNPTT
+513 KVGEYWYNPTT
-524 GEIKKLVGDTW
+524 GKILKCTSPVSW
-535 TADSTVCIPTTWTQ
+535 VYDSTVCIPTTWTQ

-578 AESVSINAS
+578 AESVSIDAS
-587 KIDLTGYVTINSLKA
+587 KINLTGYVTVNSLKA

-616 KVAAARIDVDNL
+616 KVAAARIDVDDL

-643 LNAANGTFTGTLQAA
+643 LQGVNGTFLGTLQGVSGYFNTLSTSSGAVNFYTNYIDISGVQIGYAA
-658 SGTFSSLDAAGGYVH
+658 QYSDVC
-673 FGYDYISVYGVEIGW
+673 V
-688 IPKIASQ
+688 
-695 ICIVPS
+695 VPT
-701 GAGVGNVG
+701 GAGVGNIGVG
-709 IGDYYWDQ
+709 NYYWDQ
-717 VKANRHPTASSRRY
+717 VKANRFAQASSERY
-731 KKNILAATETDFS
+731 KKNILNAADSDFS
-744 DISKVRI
+744 DIAEIRI
-751 VTFNNKT
+751 VTYENKN
-758 GSDAGRQIG
+758 GKSGRQIG

-805 QKLEKRVKNLEERR
+805 QKLEKRVKKLEERR
-819 LI
+819 FI

>member
-1 MKSWT
+1 MKNWT
-6 DEQKAKWRNSDS
+6 DTEKALYRNTEASNTLWASIDFGIDS
-18 RQIKA
+18 SGA
-23 EIELGHYTWVPPPPE
+23 AVTY
-38 PDEPDVDEPEP
+38 D
-49 GEVKIA
+49 IA
-55 YKIEPGE
+55 ATN
-62 IVGNSTKIDEAISDA
+62 IVANTTKLIQSISDA
-77 ETIKYGTVQP
+77 EQLKYGSVEP
-87 AALEIQIVEDS
+87 SMFEIQIAQDTAQ
-98 EEVSEVERYSQ
+98 VERVEASAIA
-109 HLDGYV
+109 GM
-115 KGRIWDYA
+115 GRGKIWDCA
-123 IGHKITVY
+123 QGKKLTVY
-131 LWDTS
+131 IKKGIIEHS
-136 NVFEMRSPYV
+136 
-146 AEFYIA
+146 AEFFIKSI
-152 GVKGEGTTKF
+152 KGEGTTGF

-168 DALSLFDKDVSDWYN
+168 DALSLFDKNVAEWYN
-183 GLDFNGLT
+183 GLNFNSLT

-201 YCGVE
+201 YCGVG

-225 TSISGRDILSA
+225 TSITGRDILSA
-236 CCELNGCW
+236 CCELCGCW
-244 PKIEL
+244 PKIDL
-249 WAAVPP
+249 W
-255 DWDISFMGT
+255 GT
-264 INKLRWVTLGS
+264 NKLKWVTLGK

-309 RATDD
+309 RAADD

-339 KTTAELTTIAQNVYN
+339 KSTAELTTIAQNIYN

-359 PYRPHKTVIAG
+359 PYRPHKTVITG

-376 GDKVTVKFAEGNGG
+376 GDKVTVKFADGNGG
-390 TFDTYI
+390 IFDTYI

-410 YEAKGQK
+410 YEAKGEK

-454 YLTPVLSKTDPSTDW
+454 YLTPVLSKTDPSTEW
-469 TDDEKAA
+469 ADDEKAA
-476 KAGYQWFDG
+476 KEGYQWFDG

-498 TIYPDYNQSTQPTNA
+498 TIYPDYIQSTKPNNP
-513 KEGEYWYNPTT
+513 KVGEYWYNPTT
-524 GEIKKLVGDTW
+524 GKIYKCDSPISWVY
-535 TADSTVCIPTTWTQ
+535 DSTVCIPTTWTQ

-578 AESVSINAS
+578 AESVSIDAS
-587 KIDLTGYVTINSLKA
+587 KINLTGYVTISSLKA

-643 LNAANGTFTGTLQAA
+643 LQGVNGTFLGTLQGVSGYFNTLSTSSGAVNFYTNYIDISGVQIGYAA
-658 SGTFSSLDAAGGYVH
+658 QYSDVC
-673 FGYDYISVYGVEIGW
+673 V
-688 IPKIASQ
+688 
-695 ICIVPS
+695 VPT
-701 GAGVGNVG
+701 GAGVGNIGVG
-709 IGDYYWDQ
+709 NYYWDQ
-717 VKANRHPTASSRRY
+717 VKANRFAQASSERY
-731 KKNILAATETDFS
+731 KKNILNAADSDFS
-744 DISKVRI
+744 DIAEIRI
-751 VTFNNKT
+751 VTYENKN
-758 GSDAGRQIG
+758 GKSGRQIG

-780 VCLND
+780 VTLDDN
-785 AGEPD
+785 GIPD

-798 LLAIEAI
+798 LLAIEKI
-805 QKLEKRVKNLEERR
+805 QKLERRVAVLEKGGKQT
-819 LI
+819 L

>member
-1 MKSWT
+1 MKNWT
-6 DEQKAKWRNSDS
+6 DTEKALYRNTEASNTLWASIDFGIDS
-18 RQIKA
+18 SGA
-23 EIELGHYTWVPPPPE
+23 AVTY
-38 PDEPDVDEPEP
+38 D
-49 GEVKIA
+49 IA
-55 YKIEPGE
+55 ATN
-62 IVGNSTKIDEAISDA
+62 IVANTTKLIQSISDA
-77 ETIKYGTVQP
+77 EQLKYGSVEP
-87 AALEIQIVEDS
+87 SMFEIQIAQDTAQ
-98 EEVSEVERYSQ
+98 VERVEASAIA
-109 HLDGYV
+109 GM
-115 KGRIWDYA
+115 GRGKIWDCA
-123 IGHKITVY
+123 QGKKLTVY
-131 LWDTS
+131 IKKGTIEHS
-136 NVFEMRSPYV
+136 
-146 AEFYIA
+146 AEFFIKSI
-152 GVKGEGTTKF
+152 KGEGTTKF

-168 DALSLFDKDVSDWYN
+168 DALSLFDKNVAEWYN
-183 GLDFNGLT
+183 GLNFNSLT

-201 YCGVE
+201 YCGVG

-225 TSISGRDILSA
+225 TSITGRDILSA
-236 CCELNGCW
+236 CCELCGCW
-244 PKIEL
+244 PKIDL
-249 WAAVPP
+249 W
-255 DWDISFMGT
+255 GT
-264 INKLRWVTLGS
+264 NKLKWVTLGA

-280 FDYSQYDYTFRP
+280 FNYSQYDYTFRP

-339 KTTAELTTIAQNVYN
+339 KSTAELTTIAQNIYN

-359 PYRPHKTVIAG
+359 PYRPHKTVITG

-376 GDKVTVKFAEGNGG
+376 GDKVTVKFADGNGG

-410 YEAKGQK
+410 YEAKGEK

-454 YLTPVLSKTDPSTDW
+454 YLTPVLSKTDPSTEW
-469 TDDEKAA
+469 ADDEKAA
-476 KAGYQWFDG
+476 KEGYQWFDG

-578 AESVSINAS
+578 AESVSIDAS
-587 KIDLTGYVTINSLKA
+587 KINLTGYVTVNSLKA

-616 KVAAARIDVDNL
+616 TIAAERIDVDNL
-628 YVKHLSAADGTFSGT
+628 YVKHLSAADGTFTGT
-643 LNAANGTFTGTLQAA
+643 LSAVTGTFTN
-658 SGTFSSLDAAGGYVH
+658 LDAAGYRVH
-673 FGYDYISVYGVEIGW
+673 LGTDYISINGVEIGY
-688 IPKIASQ
+688 IPSVATQ
-695 ICIVPS
+695 ICVIPNGS
-701 GAGVGNVG
+701 GVGNIG
-709 IGDYYWDQ
+709 IGNYYWDQ
-717 VKANRHPTASSRRY
+717 VKANRFAQASSERY
-731 KKNILAATETDFS
+731 KKNILNAADSDFS
-744 DISKVRI
+744 DIAEIRI
-751 VTFNNKT
+751 VTYENKN
-758 GSDAGRQIG
+758 GKSGRQIG

-780 VCLND
+780 VTLDDN
-785 AGEPD
+785 GIPD

-798 LLAIEAI
+798 LLAIEKI
-805 QKLEKRVKNLEERR
+805 QKLERRVAVLEKGGKQT
-819 LI
+819 L

>member
-1 MKSWT
+1 MKNWT
-6 DEQKAKWRNSDS
+6 DTEKALYRNTEASNTLWASIDFGIDS
-18 RQIKA
+18 SGA
-23 EIELGHYTWVPPPPE
+23 AVTY
-38 PDEPDVDEPEP
+38 D
-49 GEVKIA
+49 IA
-55 YKIEPGE
+55 ATN
-62 IVGNSTKIDEAISDA
+62 IVANTTKLIQSISDA
-77 ETIKYGTVQP
+77 EQLKYGSVEP
-87 AALEIQIVEDS
+87 SMFEIQIAQDTAQ
-98 EEVSEVERYSQ
+98 VERVEASAIA
-109 HLDGYV
+109 GM
-115 KGRIWDYA
+115 GRGKIWDCA
-123 IGHKITVY
+123 QGKKLTVY
-131 LWDTS
+131 IKKGIIEHS
-136 NVFEMRSPYV
+136 
-146 AEFYIA
+146 AEFFIKSI
-152 GVKGEGTTKF
+152 KGEGTTGF

-168 DALSLFDKDVSDWYN
+168 DALSLFDKNVAEWYN
-183 GLDFNGLT
+183 GLNFNSLT

-201 YCGVE
+201 YCGVG

-225 TSISGRDILSA
+225 TSITGRDILSA
-236 CCELNGCW
+236 CCELCGCW
-244 PKIEL
+244 PKIDL
-249 WAAVPP
+249 W
-255 DWDISFMGT
+255 GT
-264 INKLRWVTLGS
+264 NKLKWVTLGA

-339 KTTAELTTIAQNVYN
+339 KSTAELTTIAQNIYN

-359 PYRPHKTVIAG
+359 PYRPHKTVITG

-376 GDKVTVKFAEGNGG
+376 GDKVTVKFADGNGG

-410 YEAKGQK
+410 YEAKGEK

-454 YLTPVLSKTDPSTDW
+454 YLTPVLSKTDPSTEWADN
-469 TDDEKAA
+469 EKAA
-476 KAGYQWFDG
+476 KEGYQWFDG

-498 TIYPDYNQSTQPTNA
+498 TIYPDYNQSTQPNNA

-524 GEIKKLVGDTW
+524 GEIKKLVGHTW

-578 AESVSINAS
+578 AESVSIDAS
-587 KIDLTGYVTINSLKA
+587 KINLTGYVTVNSLKA

-643 LNAANGTFTGTLQAA
+643 LQGVNGTFLGTLQGVSGYFNTLSTSSGAVNFYTNYIDISGVQIGYAA
-658 SGTFSSLDAAGGYVH
+658 QYSDVC
-673 FGYDYISVYGVEIGW
+673 V
-688 IPKIASQ
+688 
-695 ICIVPS
+695 VPT
-701 GAGVGNVG
+701 GAGVGNIGV
-709 IGDYYWDQ
+709 GDYYWDQ
-717 VKANRHPTASSRRY
+717 VKANRFAQASSERY
-731 KKNILAATETDFS
+731 KKNILNAADSDFS
-744 DISKVRI
+744 DIAEIRI
-751 VTFNNKT
+751 VTYENKN
-758 GSDAGRQIG
+758 GKSGRQIG

-780 VCLND
+780 VTLDDN
-785 AGEPD
+785 GIPD

-798 LLAIEAI
+798 LLAIEKI
-805 QKLEKRVKNLEERR
+805 QKLERRVAVLEKGGKQT
-819 LI
+819 L

>member
-1 MKSWT
+1 MKNWT
-6 DEQKAKWRNSDS
+6 DAEKALYRNTEASNTLWASIDFGIDS
-18 RQIKA
+18 SGA
-23 EIELGHYTWVPPPPE
+23 AVTY
-38 PDEPDVDEPEP
+38 D
-49 GEVKIA
+49 IA
-55 YKIEPGE
+55 ATN
-62 IVGNSTKIDEAISDA
+62 IVANTTKLIQSISDA
-77 ETIKYGTVQP
+77 EQLKYGSVEP
-87 AALEIQIVEDS
+87 SMFEIQIAQDTAQ
-98 EEVSEVERYSQ
+98 VERVEASAIA
-109 HLDGYV
+109 GM
-115 KGRIWDYA
+115 GRGKIWDCA
-123 IGHKITVY
+123 QGKKLTVY
-131 LWDTS
+131 IKKGIIEHS
-136 NVFEMRSPYV
+136 
-146 AEFYIA
+146 AEFFIKSI
-152 GVKGEGTTKF
+152 KGEGTTGF

-168 DALSLFDKDVSDWYN
+168 DALSLFDKNVAEWYN
-183 GLDFNGLT
+183 GLNFNSLT

-201 YCGVE
+201 YCGVG

-225 TSISGRDILSA
+225 TSITGRDILSA
-236 CCELNGCW
+236 CCELCGCW
-244 PKIEL
+244 PKIDL
-249 WAAVPP
+249 W
-255 DWDISFMGT
+255 GT
-264 INKLRWVTLGS
+264 NKLKWVTLGA

-339 KTTAELTTIAQNVYN
+339 KSTAELTTIAQNIYN

-359 PYRPHKTVIAG
+359 PYRPHKTVIMG
-370 RPYLEP
+370 RPYLDP
-376 GDKVTVKFAEGNGG
+376 GDKVTVKFADGNGG

-410 YEAKGQK
+410 YEAKGEK

-454 YLTPVLSKTDPSTDW
+454 YLTPVLSKTDPSTGW
-469 TDDEKAA
+469 ADDEKAA
-476 KAGYQWFDG
+476 KEGYQWFDG

-498 TIYPDYNQSTQPTNA
+498 TIYPDYIQSTKPTNP
-513 KEGEYWYNPTT
+513 KDGEYWYNPTT
-524 GEIKKLVGDTW
+524 GKILKCVAGIAWDY
-535 TADSTVCIPTTWTQ
+535 DSTVCIPTTWTQ

-578 AESVSINAS
+578 AESVSIDAS
-587 KIDLTGYVTINSLKA
+587 KINLTGYVTISSLKA

-628 YVKHLSAADGTFSGT
+628 YVKHLSAADGTFTGT
-643 LNAANGTFTGTLQAA
+643 LSAVTGTFTN
-658 SGTFSSLDAAGGYVH
+658 LDAAGYRVH
-673 FGYDYISVYGVEIGW
+673 LGTDYISINGVEIGY
-688 IPKIASQ
+688 IPSVATQ
-695 ICIVPS
+695 ICVIPNGS
-701 GAGVGNVG
+701 GVGNIG
-709 IGDYYWDQ
+709 IGNYYWDQ
-717 VKANRHPTASSRRY
+717 VKANRFAQASSERY
-731 KKNILAATETDFS
+731 KKNILNAADSDFS
-744 DISKVRI
+744 DIAEIRI
-751 VTFNNKT
+751 VTYENKN
-758 GSDAGRQIG
+758 GKSGRQIG

-780 VCLND
+780 VTLDDN
-785 AGEPD
+785 GIPD

-798 LLAIEAI
+798 LLAIEKI
-805 QKLEKRVKNLEERR
+805 QKLERRVAVLEKGGKQT
-819 LI
+819 L

>member
-1 MKSWT
+1 MKNWT
-6 DEQKAKWRNSDS
+6 DTEKALYRNTEASNTLWASIDFGIDS
-18 RQIKA
+18 SGA
-23 EIELGHYTWVPPPPE
+23 AVTY
-38 PDEPDVDEPEP
+38 D
-49 GEVKIA
+49 IA
-55 YKIEPGE
+55 ATN
-62 IVGNSTKIDEAISDA
+62 IVANTTKLIQSISDA
-77 ETIKYGTVQP
+77 EQLKYGSVEP
-87 AALEIQIVEDS
+87 SMFEIQIAQDTAQ
-98 EEVSEVERYSQ
+98 VERVEASAIA
-109 HLDGYV
+109 GM
-115 KGRIWDYA
+115 GRGKIWDCA
-123 IGHKITVY
+123 QGKKLTVY
-131 LWDTS
+131 IKKGIIEHS
-136 NVFEMRSPYV
+136 
-146 AEFYIA
+146 AEFFIKSI
-152 GVKGEGTTKF
+152 KGEGTTGF

-168 DALSLFDKDVSDWYN
+168 DALSLFDKNVAEWYN
-183 GLDFNGLT
+183 GLNFNSLT

-201 YCGVE
+201 YCGVG

-225 TSISGRDILSA
+225 TSITGRDILSA
-236 CCELNGCW
+236 CCELCGCW
-244 PKIEL
+244 PKIDL
-249 WAAVPP
+249 W
-255 DWDISFMGT
+255 GT
-264 INKLRWVTLGS
+264 NKLKWVTLGA

-339 KTTAELTTIAQNVYN
+339 KSTAELTTIAQNIYN

-359 PYRPHKTVIAG
+359 PYRPHKTVITG

-376 GDKVTVKFAEGNGG
+376 GDKVTVKFADGNGG

-410 YEAKGQK
+410 YEAKGEK

-454 YLTPVLSKTDPSTDW
+454 YLTPVLSKTDPSAEW

-476 KAGYQWFDG
+476 KEGYQWFDG

-578 AESVSINAS
+578 AESVSIDAS

-616 KVAAARIDVDNL
+616 TIAAERIDVDNL

-643 LNAANGTFTGTLQAA
+643 LQGVNGTFLGTLQGVSGYFNTLSTSSGAVNFYTNYIDISGVQIGYAA
-658 SGTFSSLDAAGGYVH
+658 QYSDVC
-673 FGYDYISVYGVEIGW
+673 V
-688 IPKIASQ
+688 
-695 ICIVPS
+695 VPT
-701 GAGVGNVG
+701 GAGVGNIGV
-709 IGDYYWDQ
+709 GDYYWDQ
-717 VKANRHPTASSRRY
+717 VKANRFAQASSERY
-731 KKNILAATETDFS
+731 KKNILNAADSDFS
-744 DISKVRI
+744 DIAEIRI
-751 VTFNNKT
+751 VTYENKN
-758 GSDAGRQIG
+758 GKSGRQIG

-805 QKLEKRVKNLEERR
+805 QKLERRVKKLEERR
-819 LI
+819 FI

>member
-1 MKSWT
+1 MKNWT
-6 DEQKAKWRNSDS
+6 DTEKALYRNTEASNTLWASIDFGIDS
-18 RQIKA
+18 SGA
-23 EIELGHYTWVPPPPE
+23 AVTY
-38 PDEPDVDEPEP
+38 D
-49 GEVKIA
+49 IA
-55 YKIEPGE
+55 ATN
-62 IVGNSTKIDEAISDA
+62 IVANTTKLIQSISDA
-77 ETIKYGTVQP
+77 EQLKYGSVEP
-87 AALEIQIVEDS
+87 SMFEIQIAQDTAQ
-98 EEVSEVERYSQ
+98 VERVEASAIA
-109 HLDGYV
+109 GM
-115 KGRIWDYA
+115 GRGKIWDCA
-123 IGHKITVY
+123 QGKKLTVY
-131 LWDTS
+131 IKKGIIEHS
-136 NVFEMRSPYV
+136 
-146 AEFYIA
+146 AEFFIKSI
-152 GVKGEGTTKF
+152 KGEGTTGF

-168 DALSLFDKDVSDWYN
+168 DALSLFDKNVAEWYN
-183 GLDFNGLT
+183 GLNFNSLT

-201 YCGVE
+201 YCGVG

-225 TSISGRDILSA
+225 TSITGRDILSA
-236 CCELNGCW
+236 CCELCGCW
-244 PKIEL
+244 PKIDL
-249 WAAVPP
+249 W
-255 DWDISFMGT
+255 GT
-264 INKLRWVTLGS
+264 NKLKWVTLGA

-339 KTTAELTTIAQNVYN
+339 KSTAELTTIAQNIYN

-359 PYRPHKTVIAG
+359 PYRPHKTVITG

-376 GDKVTVKFAEGNGG
+376 GDKVTVKFADGNGG

-410 YEAKGQK
+410 YEAKGEK

-454 YLTPVLSKTDPSTDW
+454 YLTPVLSKTDPSTEW
-469 TDDEKAA
+469 ADDEKAA
-476 KAGYQWFDG
+476 KEGYQWFDG

-498 TIYPDYNQSTQPTNA
+498 TIYPDYIQSTKPTNP
-513 KEGEYWYNPTT
+513 KVGEYWYNPTT
-524 GEIKKLVGDTW
+524 GKILKCTSPISWVYDN
-535 TADSTVCIPTTWTQ
+535 TVCIPTTWTQ

-578 AESVSINAS
+578 AESVSIDAS
-587 KIDLTGYVTINSLKA
+587 KINLTGYVTISSLKA

-643 LNAANGTFTGTLQAA
+643 LQGVNGTFLGTLQGVSGYFNTLSTSSGAVNFYTNYIDISGVQIGYAA
-658 SGTFSSLDAAGGYVH
+658 QYSDVC
-673 FGYDYISVYGVEIGW
+673 V
-688 IPKIASQ
+688 
-695 ICIVPS
+695 VPT
-701 GAGVGNVG
+701 GAGVGNIGV
-709 IGDYYWDQ
+709 GDYYWDQ
-717 VKANRHPTASSRRY
+717 VKANRFAQASSERY
-731 KKNILAATETDFS
+731 KKNILNAADSDFS
-744 DISKVRI
+744 DIAEIRI
-751 VTFNNKT
+751 VTYENKN
-758 GSDAGRQIG
+758 GKSGRQIG

-780 VCLND
+780 VCLDD

-805 QKLEKRVKNLEERR
+805 QKLERRVKKLEERR
-819 LI
+819 FI

>member
-1 MKSWT
+1 MKNWT
-6 DEQKAKWRNSDS
+6 DTEKALYRNTEASNTLWASIDFGIDS
-18 RQIKA
+18 SGA
-23 EIELGHYTWVPPPPE
+23 AVTY
-38 PDEPDVDEPEP
+38 D
-49 GEVKIA
+49 IA
-55 YKIEPGE
+55 ATN
-62 IVGNSTKIDEAISDA
+62 IVANTTKLIQSISDA
-77 ETIKYGTVQP
+77 EQLKYGSVEP
-87 AALEIQIVEDS
+87 SMFEIQIAQDTAQ
-98 EEVSEVERYSQ
+98 VERVEASAIA
-109 HLDGYV
+109 GM
-115 KGRIWDYA
+115 GRGKIWDCA
-123 IGHKITVY
+123 QGKKLTVY
-131 LWDTS
+131 IKKGIIEHS
-136 NVFEMRSPYV
+136 
-146 AEFYIA
+146 AEFFIKSI
-152 GVKGEGTTKF
+152 KGEGTTGF

-168 DALSLFDKDVSDWYN
+168 DALSLFDKNVAEWYN
-183 GLDFNGLT
+183 GLNFNSLT

-201 YCGVE
+201 YCGVG

-225 TSISGRDILSA
+225 TSITGREILA
-236 CCELNGCW
+236 QCCELCGCW
-244 PKIEL
+244 PKIDL
-249 WAAVPP
+249 W
-255 DWDISFMGT
+255 GT
-264 INKLRWVTLGS
+264 NKLKWVTLGA

-339 KTTAELTTIAQNVYN
+339 KSTAELTTIAQNIYN

-359 PYRPHKTVIAG
+359 PYRPHKTVITG

-376 GDKVTVKFAEGNGG
+376 GDKVTVKFADGNGG

-410 YEAKGQK
+410 YEAKGEK
-417 EHREQYGISQQ
+417 EHREQYGISRQ

-454 YLTPVLSKTDPSTDW
+454 YLTPVLSKTDPSTEW
-469 TDDEKAA
+469 ADDEKAA
-476 KAGYQWFDG
+476 KEGYQWFDG

-498 TIYPDYNQSTQPTNA
+498 TIYPDYNQSTQPNNA

-578 AESVSINAS
+578 AESVSIDAS
-587 KIDLTGYVTINSLKA
+587 KINLTGYVTVNSLGA

-643 LNAANGTFTGTLQAA
+643 LQGVNGTFLGTLQGVSGYFNTLSTSSGAVNFYTNYIDISGVQIGYAA
-658 SGTFSSLDAAGGYVH
+658 QYSDVC
-673 FGYDYISVYGVEIGW
+673 V
-688 IPKIASQ
+688 
-695 ICIVPS
+695 VPT
-701 GAGVGNVG
+701 GAGVGNIGV
-709 IGDYYWDQ
+709 GDYYWDQ
-717 VKANRHPTASSRRY
+717 VKANRFAQASSERY
-731 KKNILAATETDFS
+731 KKNILNAADSDFS
-744 DISKVRI
+744 DIAEIRI
-751 VTFNNKT
+751 VTYENKN
-758 GSDAGRQIG
+758 GKSGRQIG

-805 QKLEKRVKNLEERR
+805 QKLERRVKKLEERR
-819 LI
+819 FI

>member
-6 DEQKAKWRNSDS
+6 AEEKAAWRNTAVQKAVVGRIDLGEAAFQPPQTSPGQPPAPVTVRRLLYNIDPADIVANSFEITESISNAD
-18 RQIKA
+18 QIVYGSVEPSCMK
-23 EIELGHYTWVPPPPE
+23 IQISDNYDVLGSNSELGNLIE
-38 PDEPDVDEPEP
+38 
-49 GEVKIA
+49 GEFKDYADGRLWEYVIGRKIIMLIGA
-55 YKIEPGE
+55 GDDGYH
-62 IVGNSTKIDEAISDA
+62 SDFYISD
-77 ETIKYGTVQP
+77 
-87 AALEIQIVEDS
+87 
-98 EEVSEVERYSQ
+98 
-109 HLDGYV
+109 
-115 KGRIWDYA
+115 
-123 IGHKITVY
+123 
-131 LWDTS
+131 
-136 NVFEMRSPYV
+136 
-146 AEFYIA
+146 
-152 GVKGEGTTKF
+152 VKGEGTTKF

-168 DALSLFDKDVSDWYN
+168 DALSLFDKNVAEWYN
-183 GLDFNGLT
+183 GLNFNSLT
-191 LKAFRESLCT
+191 LKAFRESLCR
-201 YCGVE
+201 YCGVK

-214 DSMTISRTMSA
+214 DGMTISRTMSA
-225 TSISGRDILSA
+225 TSITGREILA
-236 CCELNGCW
+236 QCCELCGCW
-244 PKIEL
+244 PKIDL
-249 WAAVPP
+249 W
-255 DWDISFMGT
+255 GT
-264 INKLRWVTLGS
+264 NKLKWVTLGA

-339 KTTAELTTIAQNVYN
+339 KSTAELTTIAQNIYN

-359 PYRPHKTVIAG
+359 PYRPHKTVITG

-376 GDKVTVKFAEGNGG
+376 GDKVTVKFADGNGG

-410 YEAKGQK
+410 YEAKGKK

-454 YLTPVLSKTDPSTDW
+454 YLTPVLSKTDPSTEW
-469 TDDEKAA
+469 ADDEKAA
-476 KAGYQWFDG
+476 KEGYQWFDG

-498 TIYPDYNQSTQPTNA
+498 TIYPDYNQSTQPNNA

-578 AESVSINAS
+578 AESVSIDAS

-616 KVAAARIDVDNL
+616 TVAAARIDVDNL
-628 YVKHLSAADGTFSGT
+628 YVKH

-658 SGTFSSLDAAGGYVH
+658 SGTFDTLDAVGGYVH
-673 FGYDYISVYGVEIGW
+673 FGYNFLRINGVEIGYY
-688 IPKIASQ
+688 PGYSEV
-695 ICIVPS
+695 CIVPPS
-701 GAGVGNVG
+701 HEVGNLGAGTLAWNQCVAKYLHSKNGSVQSYSMRKLKKDIENYPY
-709 IGDYYWDQ
+709 D
-717 VKANRHPTASSRRY
+717 PTLIDR
-731 KKNILAATETDFS
+731 LQP
-744 DISKVRI
+744 
-751 VTFNNKT
+751 VTFRMKD
-758 GSDAGRQIG
+758 DADNIKYVGL
-767 VIAEELYKVFPYA
+767 IADDVQEV
-780 VCLND
+780 
-785 AGEPD
+785 EPLIVHPFQD
-790 GVEYGKLS
+790 EGMPEAILTIEYGKVGV
-798 LLAIEAI
+798 LLINEIKALR
-805 QKLEKRVKNLEERR
+805 QRVKKLEERR
-819 LI
+819 FI

>member
-6 DEQKAKWRNSDS
+6 DAEKAKWRNSNS
-18 RQIKA
+18 RKITA
-23 EIELGHYTWVPPPPE
+23 VIELGHYVWEPSE
-38 PDEPDVDEPEP
+38 PDEPEPPETD
-49 GEVKIA
+49 INID
-55 YKIEPGE
+55 YDIQSDD

-77 ETIKYGTVQP
+77 DTIKYGTVQP
-87 AALEIQIVEDS
+87 AALQMQIVEDS
-98 EEVSEVERYSQ
+98 AKVSWVERLSQ
-109 HLDGYV
+109 YLAGYV

-123 IGHKITVY
+123 IGHKITVN

-136 NVFEMRSPYV
+136 NALEQGLPYA

-168 DALSLFDKDVSDWYN
+168 DALSLFDKDVAEWYN
-183 GLDFNGLT
+183 GLNFNSLT
-191 LKAFRESLCT
+191 LKALRESLCT

-206 FESVTLPN
+206 FESVTFPN

-225 TSISGRDILSA
+225 TSITGREILA
-236 CCELNGCW
+236 QCCELCGCW
-244 PKIEL
+244 PKIDL
-249 WAAVPP
+249 W
-255 DWDISFMGT
+255 GT
-264 INKLRWVTLGS
+264 NKLKWVTLGA

-297 EYDCKGINAVII
+297 EYDCKGINAVVV
-309 RATDD
+309 RATED

-339 KTTAELTTIAQNVYN
+339 KTTAELTTIAQNIYN

-359 PYRPHKTVIAG
+359 PYRPHKTVITG

-434 RTNELTR
+434 RTNELSR

-454 YLTPVLSKTDPSTDW
+454 YLTPVLSKTDPSAEW

-476 KAGYQWFDG
+476 KEGYQWFDG

-535 TADSTVCIPTTWTQ
+535 MADSTVCIPTTWTQ

-578 AESVSINAS
+578 AESVSIDAS

-616 KVAAARIDVDNL
+616 TVAAARIDVDNL

-643 LNAANGTFTGTLQAA
+643 LNAVNGTFTGTLQAA

-688 IPKIASQ
+688 IPRIASQ

-701 GAGVGNVG
+701 GAGIGNVG

-717 VKANRHPTASSRRY
+717 VKANRHPTASSIRY

-744 DISKVRI
+744 DISNVRI
-751 VTFNNKT
+751 VTFNNKN
-758 GSDAGRQIG
+758 GSDAGRQMG

-805 QKLEKRVKNLEERR
+805 QKLEKRVKKLEERR

>member
-1 MKSWT
+1 MKNWT
-6 DEQKAKWRNSDS
+6 DTEKALYRNTEASNTLWASIDFGIDS
-18 RQIKA
+18 SGA
-23 EIELGHYTWVPPPPE
+23 AVTY
-38 PDEPDVDEPEP
+38 D
-49 GEVKIA
+49 IA
-55 YKIEPGE
+55 ATN
-62 IVGNSTKIDEAISDA
+62 IVANTTKLIQSISDA
-77 ETIKYGTVQP
+77 EQLKYGSVEP
-87 AALEIQIVEDS
+87 SMFEIQIAQDTAQ
-98 EEVSEVERYSQ
+98 VERVEASAIA
-109 HLDGYV
+109 GM
-115 KGRIWDYA
+115 GRGKIWDCA
-123 IGHKITVY
+123 QGKKLTVY
-131 LWDTS
+131 IKKGIIEHS
-136 NVFEMRSPYV
+136 
-146 AEFYIA
+146 AEFFIKSI
-152 GVKGEGTTKF
+152 KGEGTTGF

-168 DALSLFDKDVSDWYN
+168 DALSLFDKNVAEWYN
-183 GLDFNGLT
+183 GLNFNSLT

-201 YCGVE
+201 YCGVG

-225 TSISGRDILSA
+225 TSITGRDILSA
-236 CCELNGCW
+236 CCELCGCW
-244 PKIEL
+244 PKIDL
-249 WAAVPP
+249 W
-255 DWDISFMGT
+255 GT
-264 INKLRWVTLGS
+264 NKLKWVTLGA

-339 KTTAELTTIAQNVYN
+339 KSTAELTTIAQNIYN

-359 PYRPHKTVIAG
+359 PYRPHKTVITG

-376 GDKVTVKFAEGNGG
+376 GDKVTVKFADGNGG

-410 YEAKGQK
+410 YEAKGEK

-454 YLTPVLSKTDPSTDW
+454 YLTPVLSKTDPSTEW
-469 TDDEKAA
+469 ADDEKAA
-476 KAGYQWFDG
+476 KEGYQWFDG

-498 TIYPDYNQSTQPTNA
+498 TIYPDYIQSTKPYNA
-513 KEGEYWYNPTT
+513 KVGEYWYNPTT
-524 GEIKKLVGDTW
+524 GKILKCTSPISWVYDN
-535 TADSTVCIPTTWTQ
+535 TVCIPTTWTQ

-578 AESVSINAS
+578 AESVSIDAS
-587 KIDLTGYVTINSLKA
+587 KINLTGYVTINSLKA

-616 KVAAARIDVDNL
+616 TIAAERIDVDNL

-643 LNAANGTFTGTLQAA
+643 LQGVNGTFLGTLQGVSGYFNTLSTSSGAVNFYTNYIDISGVQIGYAA
-658 SGTFSSLDAAGGYVH
+658 QYSDVC
-673 FGYDYISVYGVEIGW
+673 V
-688 IPKIASQ
+688 
-695 ICIVPS
+695 VPTS
-701 GAGVGNVG
+701 AGVGNIGV
-709 IGDYYWDQ
+709 GDYYWDQ
-717 VKANRHPTASSRRY
+717 VKANRFAQASSERY
-731 KKNILAATETDFS
+731 KKNILNAADSDFS
-744 DISKVRI
+744 DIAEIRI
-751 VTFNNKT
+751 VTYENKN
-758 GSDAGRQIG
+758 GKSGRQIG

-805 QKLEKRVKNLEERR
+805 QKLERRVKKLEERR
-819 LI
+819 FI

>member
-1 MKSWT
+1 MKNWT
-6 DEQKAKWRNSDS
+6 DTEKALYRNTEASNTLWASIDFGIDS
-18 RQIKA
+18 SGA
-23 EIELGHYTWVPPPPE
+23 AVTY
-38 PDEPDVDEPEP
+38 D
-49 GEVKIA
+49 IA
-55 YKIEPGE
+55 ATN
-62 IVGNSTKIDEAISDA
+62 IVANTTKLIQSISDA
-77 ETIKYGTVQP
+77 EQLKYGSVEP
-87 AALEIQIVEDS
+87 SMFEIQIAQDTAQ
-98 EEVSEVERYSQ
+98 VERVEASAIA
-109 HLDGYV
+109 GM
-115 KGRIWDYA
+115 GRGKIWDCA
-123 IGHKITVY
+123 QGKKLTVY
-131 LWDTS
+131 IKKGIIEHS
-136 NVFEMRSPYV
+136 
-146 AEFYIA
+146 AEFFIKSI
-152 GVKGEGTTKF
+152 KGEGTTGF

-168 DALSLFDKDVSDWYN
+168 DTLSLFDKNVAEWYN
-183 GLDFNGLT
+183 GLNFNSLT

-214 DSMTISRTMSA
+214 DSMTISLTMSA

-236 CCELNGCW
+236 CCELCGCW
-244 PKIEL
+244 PKIDL
-249 WAAVPP
+249 W
-255 DWDISFMGT
+255 GT
-264 INKLRWVTLGS
+264 NKLKWVTLGA

-339 KTTAELTTIAQNVYN
+339 KSTAELTTIAQNIYN

-359 PYRPHKTVIAG
+359 PYRPHKTVITG

-410 YEAKGQK
+410 YEAKGEK

-454 YLTPVLSKTDPSTDW
+454 YLNPVLSKTDPSTEW
-469 TDDEKAA
+469 ADDEKAA
-476 KAGYQWFDG
+476 KEGYQWFDG

-498 TIYPDYNQSTQPTNA
+498 TIYPDYIQSTRPTNP
-513 KEGEYWYNPTT
+513 KEGEYWYDPTT
-524 GEIKKLVGDTW
+524 GKIMKRSRIGWME
-535 TADSTVCIPTTWTQ
+535 DSTVCIPTTWTQ

-578 AESVSINAS
+578 AESVSIDAS
-587 KIDLTGYVTINSLKA
+587 KIDLTGYVTISSLKA

-628 YVKHLSAADGTFSGT
+628 YVKHLSSAD
-643 LNAANGTFTGTLQAA
+643 GTFTGTLSAVT
-658 SGTFSSLDAAGGYVH
+658 GTFTNLDAAGYRVH
-673 FGYDYISVYGVEIGW
+673 LGTDYISINGVEIGY
-688 IPKIASQ
+688 IPSVATQ
-695 ICIVPS
+695 ICVIPNGS
-701 GAGVGNVG
+701 GVGNIG
-709 IGDYYWDQ
+709 IGNYYWDQ
-717 VKANRHPTASSRRY
+717 VKANRFAQASSERY
-731 KKNILAATETDFS
+731 KKNILNAADSDFS
-744 DISKVRI
+744 DIAEIRI
-751 VTFNNKT
+751 VTYENKN
-758 GSDAGRQIG
+758 GKSGRQIG

-805 QKLEKRVKNLEERR
+805 QKLERRVKKLEERR
-819 LI
+819 FI

>member
-1 MKSWT
+1 MKNWT
-6 DEQKAKWRNSDS
+6 DTEKALYRNTEASNTLWASIDFGIDS
-18 RQIKA
+18 SGA
-23 EIELGHYTWVPPPPE
+23 AVTY
-38 PDEPDVDEPEP
+38 D
-49 GEVKIA
+49 IA
-55 YKIEPGE
+55 ATN
-62 IVGNSTKIDEAISDA
+62 IVANTTKLIQSISDA
-77 ETIKYGTVQP
+77 EQLKYGSVEP
-87 AALEIQIVEDS
+87 SMFEIQIAQDTAQ
-98 EEVSEVERYSQ
+98 VERVEASAIA
-109 HLDGYV
+109 GM
-115 KGRIWDYA
+115 GRGKIWDCA
-123 IGHKITVY
+123 QGKKLTVY
-131 LWDTS
+131 IKKGIIEHS
-136 NVFEMRSPYV
+136 
-146 AEFYIA
+146 AEFFIKSI
-152 GVKGEGTTKF
+152 KGEGTTGF

-168 DALSLFDKDVSDWYN
+168 DALSLFDKNVAEWYN
-183 GLDFNGLT
+183 GLNFNSLT

-206 FESVTLPN
+206 FERVTLPN

-225 TSISGRDILSA
+225 TSITGREILA
-236 CCELNGCW
+236 QCCELCGCW
-244 PKIEL
+244 PKIDL
-249 WAAVPP
+249 W
-255 DWDISFMGT
+255 GT
-264 INKLRWVTLGS
+264 NKLKWVTLGE

-280 FDYSQYDYTFRP
+280 FDYSQYDYTFHP

-339 KTTAELTTIAQNVYN
+339 KSTAELTTIAQNIYN

-359 PYRPHKTVIAG
+359 PYRPHKTVITG

-376 GDKVTVKFAEGNGG
+376 GDKVTVKFADGNGG

-410 YEAKGQK
+410 YEAKGKK

-454 YLTPVLSKTDPSTDW
+454 YLTPVLSKTDPSTEW
-469 TDDEKAA
+469 ADDEKAA
-476 KAGYQWFDG
+476 KEGYQWFDG

-498 TIYPDYNQSTQPTNA
+498 TIYPDYNQSTQPNNA

-578 AESVSINAS
+578 AEAVSINAS
-587 KIDLTGYVTINSLKA
+587 KIDLSGYVTINSLKS
-602 GGTTQ
+602 GGTTE
-607 IDGGRITTG
+607 IDGGRIKTG
-616 KVAAARIDVDNL
+616 TVAAARIDVDNL

-643 LNAANGTFTGTLQAA
+643 LQGVNGTFLGTLQGVSGYFNTLSTSSGAVNFYTNYIDISGVQIGYAA
-658 SGTFSSLDAAGGYVH
+658 QYSDVC
-673 FGYDYISVYGVEIGW
+673 V
-688 IPKIASQ
+688 
-695 ICIVPS
+695 VPTS
-701 GAGVGNVG
+701 AGVGNIGV
-709 IGDYYWDQ
+709 GDYYWDQ
-717 VKANRHPTASSRRY
+717 VKANRFAQASSERY
-731 KKNILAATETDFS
+731 KKNILNAADSDFS
-744 DISKVRI
+744 DIAEIRI
-751 VTFNNKT
+751 VTYENKN
-758 GSDAGRQIG
+758 GKSGRQIG

-805 QKLEKRVKNLEERR
+805 QKLERRVKKLEERR
-819 LI
+819 FI

>member
-6 DEQKAKWRNSDS
+6 DAEKAKWRNSNS
-18 RQIKA
+18 RKITA
-23 EIELGHYTWVPPPPE
+23 VIELGHYVWEPSE
-38 PDEPDVDEPEP
+38 PDEPEPPETD
-49 GEVKIA
+49 INID
-55 YKIEPGE
+55 YDIQSDD

-77 ETIKYGTVQP
+77 DTIKYGTVQP
-87 AALEIQIVEDS
+87 AALQMQIVEDS
-98 EEVSEVERYSQ
+98 AKVSWVERLSQ
-109 HLDGYV
+109 YLAGYV

-123 IGHKITVY
+123 IGHKITVN

-136 NVFEMRSPYV
+136 NALEQGLPYA

-168 DALSLFDKDVSDWYN
+168 DALSLFDKDVAEWYN
-183 GLDFNGLT
+183 GLNFNSLT
-191 LKAFRESLCT
+191 LKALRESLCT

-206 FESVTLPN
+206 FESVTFPN

-225 TSISGRDILSA
+225 TSITGREILA
-236 CCELNGCW
+236 QCCELCGCW
-244 PKIEL
+244 PKIDL
-249 WAAVPP
+249 W
-255 DWDISFMGT
+255 GT
-264 INKLRWVTLGS
+264 NKLKWVTLGA

-297 EYDCKGINAVII
+297 EYDCKGINAVVV
-309 RATDD
+309 RATAD

-354 QIANK
+354 AIANK
-359 PYRPHKTVIAG
+359 PYRPHKTVITG

-396 LKRTMTGEAALLDT
+396 LKRTTTGEAALLDT

-434 RTNELTR
+434 RTNELSR

-454 YLTPVLSKTDPSTDW
+454 YLTPVLSKTDPSAEW

-476 KAGYQWFDG
+476 KEGYQWFDG
-485 TDLRIWDGAAWKL
+485 TDLRIWDGASWKL
-498 TIYPDYNQSTQPTNA
+498 TIYPDYNQSTQPNNA

-616 KVAAARIDVDNL
+616 TVAAARIDVDNL
-628 YVKHLSAADGTFSGT
+628 YVKHLSAADGTF
-643 LNAANGTFTGTLQAA
+643 TGTLQAA
-658 SGTFSSLDAAGGYVH
+658 SGTFDTLDAVGGYVH
-673 FGYDYISVYGVEIGW
+673 FGYNFLRINGVEIGYY
-688 IPKIASQ
+688 PGYSEV
-695 ICIVPS
+695 CIVPPS
-701 GAGVGNVG
+701 HETGNLGAGTLAWNQCVAKYLHSKSGSVSSYSMRSLKKD
-709 IGDYYWDQ
+709 IEDYPYD
-717 VKANRHPTASSRRY
+717 PTVIDR
-731 KKNILAATETDFS
+731 LQP
-744 DISKVRI
+744 
-751 VTFNNKT
+751 VTFRMKD
-758 GSDAGRQIG
+758 DADNIKYLGLIADDVAEIEPLIVHSFKDEGMPSAVLTLEYPKIG
-767 VIAEELYKVFPYA
+767 V
-780 VCLND
+780 
-785 AGEPD
+785 
-790 GVEYGKLS
+790 
-798 LLAIEAI
+798 LLINEIKA
-805 QKLEKRVKNLEERR
+805 LRKRVKTLEERSIF
-819 LI
+819 L

>member
-1 MKSWT
+1 MKNWT
-6 DEQKAKWRNSDS
+6 DTEKALYRNTEASNTLWASIDFGIDS
-18 RQIKA
+18 SGA
-23 EIELGHYTWVPPPPE
+23 AVTY
-38 PDEPDVDEPEP
+38 D
-49 GEVKIA
+49 IA
-55 YKIEPGE
+55 ATN
-62 IVGNSTKIDEAISDA
+62 IVANTTKLIQSISDA
-77 ETIKYGTVQP
+77 EQLKYGSVEP
-87 AALEIQIVEDS
+87 SMFEIQIAQDTAQ
-98 EEVSEVERYSQ
+98 VERVEASAIA
-109 HLDGYV
+109 GM
-115 KGRIWDYA
+115 GRGKIWDCA
-123 IGHKITVY
+123 QGKKLTVY
-131 LWDTS
+131 IKKGIIEHS
-136 NVFEMRSPYV
+136 
-146 AEFYIA
+146 AEFFIKSI
-152 GVKGEGTTKF
+152 KGEGTTGF

-168 DALSLFDKDVSDWYN
+168 DALSLFDKNVAEWYN
-183 GLDFNGLT
+183 GLNFNSLT

-201 YCGVE
+201 YCGVG

-225 TSISGRDILSA
+225 TSITGREILA
-236 CCELNGCW
+236 QCCELCGCW
-244 PKIEL
+244 PKIDL
-249 WAAVPP
+249 W
-255 DWDISFMGT
+255 GT
-264 INKLRWVTLGS
+264 NKLKWVTLGA

-339 KTTAELTTIAQNVYN
+339 KSTAELTTIAQNIYN

-359 PYRPHKTVIAG
+359 PYRPHKTVITG

-376 GDKVTVKFAEGNGG
+376 GDKVTVKFADGNGG

-454 YLTPVLSKTDPSTDW
+454 YLTPVLSKTDPSAEW

-476 KAGYQWFDG
+476 KEGYQWFDG

-578 AESVSINAS
+578 AESVSIDAS
-587 KIDLTGYVTINSLKA
+587 KINLTGYVTVNSLKA

-643 LNAANGTFTGTLQAA
+643 LQGVNGTFLGTLQGVSGYFNTLSTSSGAVNFYTNYIDISGVQIGYAA
-658 SGTFSSLDAAGGYVH
+658 QYSDVC
-673 FGYDYISVYGVEIGW
+673 V
-688 IPKIASQ
+688 
-695 ICIVPS
+695 VPT
-701 GAGVGNVG
+701 GAGVGNIGVG
-709 IGDYYWDQ
+709 NYYWDQ
-717 VKANRHPTASSRRY
+717 VKANRFAQASSERY
-731 KKNILAATETDFS
+731 KKNILNAADSDFS
-744 DISKVRI
+744 DIAEIRI
-751 VTFNNKT
+751 VTYENKN
-758 GSDAGRQIG
+758 GKSGRQIG

-805 QKLEKRVKNLEERR
+805 QKLERRVKKLEERR
-819 LI
+819 TT

>member
-1 MKSWT
+1 MKSWAAK
-6 DEQKAKWRNSDS
+6 EKAAWRNTAVQKTVRGRIDLGEATFQPPQTSPGQPTAPVTVPSLLYYIEPADIVANSFEMTESISNADQIVYGSVEPSCMKIQISDNYDVLGS
-18 RQIKA
+18 NS
-23 EIELGHYTWVPPPPE
+23 ELGNLIEGEFKDYADGRLWEYVIGRKIIMLIGAGG
-38 PDEPDVDEPEP
+38 DEYYSDF
-49 GEVKIA
+49 
-55 YKIEPGE
+55 Y
-62 IVGNSTKIDEAISDA
+62 ISD
-77 ETIKYGTVQP
+77 
-87 AALEIQIVEDS
+87 
-98 EEVSEVERYSQ
+98 
-109 HLDGYV
+109 
-115 KGRIWDYA
+115 
-123 IGHKITVY
+123 
-131 LWDTS
+131 
-136 NVFEMRSPYV
+136 
-146 AEFYIA
+146 
-152 GVKGEGTTKF
+152 VKGEGTTKF

-168 DALSLFDKDVSDWYN
+168 DALSLFDKNVAEWYN
-183 GLDFNGLT
+183 GLNFNSLT

-225 TSISGRDILSA
+225 TSITGRDILSA
-236 CCELNGCW
+236 CCELCGCW
-244 PKIEL
+244 PKIDL
-249 WAAVPP
+249 W
-255 DWDISFMGT
+255 GT
-264 INKLRWVTLGS
+264 NKLKWVTLGA

-339 KTTAELTTIAQNVYN
+339 KSTAELTTIAQNIYN
-354 QIANK
+354 QMANK
-359 PYRPHKTVIAG
+359 PYRPHKTVITG

-376 GDKVTVKFAEGNGG
+376 GDKVTVKFADGNGG

-410 YEAKGQK
+410 YEAKGKK

-454 YLTPVLSKTDPSTDW
+454 YLTPVLSKTDPSTEW
-469 TDDEKAA
+469 ADDEKAA
-476 KAGYQWFDG
+476 KEGYQWFDG

-498 TIYPDYNQSTQPTNA
+498 TIYPDYNQSTQPNNA

-578 AESVSINAS
+578 AEAVSINAS
-587 KIDLTGYVTINSLKA
+587 KIDLSGYVTINSLKS
-602 GGTTQ
+602 GGTTE
-607 IDGGRITTG
+607 IDGGRIKTG
-616 KVAAARIDVDNL
+616 TVAAARIDVDNL
-628 YVKHLSAADGTFSGT
+628 YVKHLSAADGTFAGT
-643 LNAANGTFTGTLQAA
+643 LSAVTGTFAN
-658 SGTFSSLDAAGGYVH
+658 LDAAGYRVH
-673 FGYDYISVYGVEIGW
+673 LGTDYISINGVEIGY
-688 IPKIASQ
+688 IPSVATQ
-695 ICIVPS
+695 ICVIPNGS
-701 GAGVGNVG
+701 GVGNIG
-709 IGDYYWDQ
+709 IGNYYWDQ
-717 VKANRHPTASSRRY
+717 VKANRFAQASSERY
-731 KKNILAATETDFS
+731 KKNILNAADSDFS
-744 DISKVRI
+744 DIAEIRI
-751 VTFNNKT
+751 VTYENKN
-758 GSDAGRQIG
+758 GKSGRQIG

-805 QKLEKRVKNLEERR
+805 QKLERRVKKLEERR
-819 LI
+819 FI

>member
-1 MKSWT
+1 MKNWT
-6 DEQKAKWRNSDS
+6 DTEKALYRNTEASNTLWASIDFGIDS
-18 RQIKA
+18 SGA
-23 EIELGHYTWVPPPPE
+23 AVTY
-38 PDEPDVDEPEP
+38 D
-49 GEVKIA
+49 IA
-55 YKIEPGE
+55 ATN
-62 IVGNSTKIDEAISDA
+62 IVANTTKLIQSISDA
-77 ETIKYGTVQP
+77 EQLKYGSVEP
-87 AALEIQIVEDS
+87 SMFEIQIAQDTAQ
-98 EEVSEVERYSQ
+98 VERVEASAIAEM
-109 HLDGYV
+109 
-115 KGRIWDYA
+115 GRGKIWDCA
-123 IGHKITVY
+123 QGKKLTVY
-131 LWDTS
+131 IKKGIIEHS
-136 NVFEMRSPYV
+136 
-146 AEFYIA
+146 AEFFIKSI
-152 GVKGEGTTKF
+152 KGEGTTGF

-168 DALSLFDKDVSDWYN
+168 DALSLFDKNVAEWYN
-183 GLDFNGLT
+183 GLNFNSLT

-201 YCGVE
+201 YCGVG

-225 TSISGRDILSA
+225 TSITGRDILSA
-236 CCELNGCW
+236 CCELCGCW
-244 PKIEL
+244 PKIDL
-249 WAAVPP
+249 W
-255 DWDISFMGT
+255 GT
-264 INKLRWVTLGS
+264 NKLKWVTLGA

-339 KTTAELTTIAQNVYN
+339 KSTAELTTIAQNIYN

-359 PYRPHKTVIAG
+359 PYRPHKTVITG

-376 GDKVTVKFAEGNGG
+376 GDKVTVKFADGNGG

-410 YEAKGQK
+410 YEAKGEK

-454 YLTPVLSKTDPSTDW
+454 YLSPVLSKTDPSTEW
-469 TDDEKAA
+469 ADDEKAA
-476 KAGYQWFDG
+476 KEGYQWFDG

-498 TIYPDYNQSTQPTNA
+498 TIYPDYNQSTKPTNP
-513 KEGEYWYNPTT
+513 KVGEYWYNPTT
-524 GEIKKLVGDTW
+524 GKILKCTSPISWAYDN
-535 TADSTVCIPTTWTQ
+535 TVCIPTTWTQ

-578 AESVSINAS
+578 AESVSIDAS
-587 KIDLTGYVTINSLKA
+587 KINLTGYVTVSSLKA

-616 KVAAARIDVDNL
+616 TIAAERIDVDNL
-628 YVKHLSAADGTFSGT
+628 YVKHLSSAD
-643 LNAANGTFTGTLQAA
+643 GTFTGTLSAVT
-658 SGTFSSLDAAGGYVH
+658 GTFTNLDAAGYRVH
-673 FGYDYISVYGVEIGW
+673 LGTDYISINGVEIGY
-688 IPKIASQ
+688 IPSVATQ
-695 ICIVPS
+695 ICVIPNGS
-701 GAGVGNVG
+701 GVGNIG
-709 IGDYYWDQ
+709 IGNYYWDQ
-717 VKANRHPTASSRRY
+717 VKANRFAQASSERY
-731 KKNILAATETDFS
+731 KKNILNAADSDFS
-744 DISKVRI
+744 DIAEIRI
-751 VTFNNKT
+751 VTYENKN
-758 GSDAGRQIG
+758 GKSGRQIG

-805 QKLEKRVKNLEERR
+805 QKLERRVKKLEERR
-819 LI
+819 FI

>member
-6 DEQKAKWRNSDS
+6 AEEKAAWRNTAVQKAVVGRIDLGEAAFQPPQTSPGQPPAPVTVRRLLYNIDPADIVANSFEITESISNAD
-18 RQIKA
+18 QIVYGSVEPSCMK
-23 EIELGHYTWVPPPPE
+23 IQISDNYDVLGSNSELGNLIE
-38 PDEPDVDEPEP
+38 
-49 GEVKIA
+49 GEFKDYADGRLWEYVIGRKIIMLIGA
-55 YKIEPGE
+55 GDDGYH
-62 IVGNSTKIDEAISDA
+62 SDFYISD
-77 ETIKYGTVQP
+77 
-87 AALEIQIVEDS
+87 
-98 EEVSEVERYSQ
+98 
-109 HLDGYV
+109 
-115 KGRIWDYA
+115 
-123 IGHKITVY
+123 
-131 LWDTS
+131 
-136 NVFEMRSPYV
+136 
-146 AEFYIA
+146 
-152 GVKGEGTTKF
+152 VKGEGTTKF

-168 DALSLFDKDVSDWYN
+168 DALSLFDKNVAEWYN
-183 GLDFNGLT
+183 GLNFNSLT
-191 LKAFRESLCT
+191 LKAFRESLCR
-201 YCGVE
+201 YCGVK

-214 DSMTISRTMSA
+214 DGMTISRTMSA
-225 TSISGRDILSA
+225 TSITGREILA
-236 CCELNGCW
+236 QCCELCGCW
-244 PKIEL
+244 PKIDL
-249 WAAVPP
+249 W
-255 DWDISFMGT
+255 GT
-264 INKLRWVTLGS
+264 NKLKWVTLGA

-339 KTTAELTTIAQNVYN
+339 KSTAELTTIAQNIYN

-359 PYRPHKTVIAG
+359 PYRPHKTVITG

-376 GDKVTVKFAEGNGG
+376 GDKVTVKFADGNGG

-410 YEAKGQK
+410 YEAKGKK

-454 YLTPVLSKTDPSTDW
+454 YLTPVLSKTDPSTEW
-469 TDDEKAA
+469 ADDEKAA
-476 KAGYQWFDG
+476 KEGYQWFDG

-498 TIYPDYNQSTQPTNA
+498 TIYPDYNQSTKPTNP
-513 KEGEYWYNPTT
+513 KDGEYWYNPTT
-524 GEIKKLVGDTW
+524 GKIMKRIRIGWMEDN
-535 TADSTVCIPTTWTQ
+535 TVCIPTTWTQ

-578 AESVSINAS
+578 AESVSIDAS
-587 KIDLTGYVTINSLKA
+587 KIDLSGYVTINSLKS
-602 GGTTQ
+602 GGTTE
-607 IDGGRITTG
+607 IDGGRIKTG
-616 KVAAARIDVDNL
+616 TVAAARIDVDNL

-643 LNAANGTFTGTLQAA
+643 LQGVNGTFLGTLQGVSGYFNTLSTSSGAVNFYTNYIDISGVQIGYAA
-658 SGTFSSLDAAGGYVH
+658 QYSDVC
-673 FGYDYISVYGVEIGW
+673 V
-688 IPKIASQ
+688 
-695 ICIVPS
+695 VPTS
-701 GAGVGNVG
+701 AGVGNIGV
-709 IGDYYWDQ
+709 GDYYWDQ
-717 VKANRHPTASSRRY
+717 VKANRFAQASSERY
-731 KKNILAATETDFS
+731 KKNILNAADSDFS
-744 DISKVRI
+744 DIAEIRI
-751 VTFNNKT
+751 VTYENKN
-758 GSDAGRQIG
+758 GKSGRQIG

-805 QKLEKRVKNLEERR
+805 QKLERRVKKLEERR
-819 LI
+819 FI

>member
-1 MKSWT
+1 MKNWT
-6 DEQKAKWRNSDS
+6 DTEKALYRNTEASNTLWASIDFGIDS
-18 RQIKA
+18 SGA
-23 EIELGHYTWVPPPPE
+23 AVTY
-38 PDEPDVDEPEP
+38 D
-49 GEVKIA
+49 IA
-55 YKIEPGE
+55 ATN
-62 IVGNSTKIDEAISDA
+62 IVANTTKLIQSISDA
-77 ETIKYGTVQP
+77 EQLKYGSVEP
-87 AALEIQIVEDS
+87 SMFEIQIAQDTAQ
-98 EEVSEVERYSQ
+98 VERVEASAVA
-109 HLDGYV
+109 GM
-115 KGRIWDYA
+115 GRGKIWDCA
-123 IGHKITVY
+123 QGKKLTVY
-131 LWDTS
+131 IKKGIIEHS
-136 NVFEMRSPYV
+136 
-146 AEFYIA
+146 AEFFIKSI
-152 GVKGEGTTKF
+152 KGEGTTGF

-168 DALSLFDKDVSDWYN
+168 DALSLFDKNVAEWYN
-183 GLDFNGLT
+183 GLNFNSLT

-225 TSISGRDILSA
+225 TSITGRDILSA
-236 CCELNGCW
+236 CCELCGCW
-244 PKIEL
+244 PKIDL
-249 WAAVPP
+249 W
-255 DWDISFMGT
+255 GT
-264 INKLRWVTLGS
+264 NKLKWVTLGK

-309 RATDD
+309 RAADD

-339 KTTAELTTIAQNVYN
+339 KSTAELTTIAQNIYN

-359 PYRPHKTVIAG
+359 PYRPHKTVITG

-376 GDKVTVKFAEGNGG
+376 GDKVTVKFADGNGG
-390 TFDTYI
+390 IFDTYI

-410 YEAKGQK
+410 YEAKGEK

-454 YLTPVLSKTDPSTDW
+454 YLNPVLSKTDPSTEW
-469 TDDEKAA
+469 ADDEKAA
-476 KAGYQWFDG
+476 KEGYQWFDG

-498 TIYPDYNQSTQPTNA
+498 TIYPDYIQSTKPYNA
-513 KEGEYWYNPTT
+513 KDGEYWYNPTT
-524 GEIKKLVGDTW
+524 GKILKCVAGIAWDY
-535 TADSTVCIPTTWTQ
+535 DSTVCIPTTWTQ

-578 AESVSINAS
+578 AESVSIDAS
-587 KIDLTGYVTINSLKA
+587 KINLTGYVTVNSLKA

-643 LNAANGTFTGTLQAA
+643 LQGVNGTFLGTLQGVSGYFNTLSTSSGAVNFYTNYIDISGVQIGYAA
-658 SGTFSSLDAAGGYVH
+658 QYSDVC
-673 FGYDYISVYGVEIGW
+673 V
-688 IPKIASQ
+688 
-695 ICIVPS
+695 VPT
-701 GAGVGNVG
+701 GAGVGNIGVG
-709 IGDYYWDQ
+709 NYYWDQ
-717 VKANRHPTASSRRY
+717 VKANRFAQASSERY
-731 KKNILAATETDFS
+731 KKNILNAADSDFS
-744 DISKVRI
+744 DIAEIRI
-751 VTFNNKT
+751 VTYENKN
-758 GSDAGRQIG
+758 GKSGRQIG

-805 QKLEKRVKNLEERR
+805 QKLERRVKKLEERR
-819 LI
+819 FI

>member
-1 MKSWT
+1 MKNWT
-6 DEQKAKWRNSDS
+6 DAEKALYRNTEASNTLWASIDFGIDS
-18 RQIKA
+18 SGA
-23 EIELGHYTWVPPPPE
+23 AVTY
-38 PDEPDVDEPEP
+38 D
-49 GEVKIA
+49 IA
-55 YKIEPGE
+55 ATN
-62 IVGNSTKIDEAISDA
+62 IVANTTKLIQSISDA
-77 ETIKYGTVQP
+77 EQLKYGSVEP
-87 AALEIQIVEDS
+87 SMFEIQIAQDTAQ
-98 EEVSEVERYSQ
+98 VERVEASAIA
-109 HLDGYV
+109 GM
-115 KGRIWDYA
+115 GRGKIWDCA
-123 IGHKITVY
+123 QGKKLTVY
-131 LWDTS
+131 IKKGIIEHS
-136 NVFEMRSPYV
+136 
-146 AEFYIA
+146 AEFFIKSI
-152 GVKGEGTTKF
+152 KGEGTTKF

-168 DALSLFDKDVSDWYN
+168 DALSLFDKNVAEWYN
-183 GLDFNGLT
+183 GLNFNSLT

-225 TSISGRDILSA
+225 TSITGRDILSA
-236 CCELNGCW
+236 CCELCGCW
-244 PKIEL
+244 PKIDL
-249 WAAVPP
+249 W
-255 DWDISFMGT
+255 GT
-264 INKLRWVTLGS
+264 NKLKWVTLGA

-339 KTTAELTTIAQNVYN
+339 KSTAELTTIAQNIYN

-359 PYRPHKTVIAG
+359 PYRPHKTVITG

-376 GDKVTVKFAEGNGG
+376 GDKVTVKFADGNGG

-410 YEAKGQK
+410 YEAKGKK

-454 YLTPVLSKTDPSTDW
+454 YLTPVLSKTDPSTEW
-469 TDDEKAA
+469 ADDEKAA
-476 KAGYQWFDG
+476 KEGYQWFDG

-498 TIYPDYNQSTQPTNA
+498 TIYPDYNQSTQPNNA

-535 TADSTVCIPTTWTQ
+535 TVDSTVCIPTTWTQ

-578 AESVSINAS
+578 AESVSIDAS
-587 KIDLTGYVTINSLKA
+587 KINLTGYVTISSLKA

-643 LNAANGTFTGTLQAA
+643 LQAVNGTFLGTLQGVSGYFNTLSTSSGAVNFYTNYIDISGVQIGYAA
-658 SGTFSSLDAAGGYVH
+658 QYSDVC
-673 FGYDYISVYGVEIGW
+673 V
-688 IPKIASQ
+688 
-695 ICIVPS
+695 VPT
-701 GAGVGNVG
+701 GAGVGNIGV
-709 IGDYYWDQ
+709 GDYYWDQ
-717 VKANRHPTASSRRY
+717 VKANRFAQASSERY
-731 KKNILAATETDFS
+731 KKNILNAADSDFS
-744 DISKVRI
+744 DIAEIRI
-751 VTFNNKT
+751 VTYENKN
-758 GSDAGRQIG
+758 GKSGRQIG

-805 QKLEKRVKNLEERR
+805 QKLERRVKKLEERR
-819 LI
+819 FI

>member
-1 MKSWT
+1 MKNWT
-6 DEQKAKWRNSDS
+6 DTEKALYRNTEASNTLWASIDFGIDS
-18 RQIKA
+18 SGA
-23 EIELGHYTWVPPPPE
+23 AVTY
-38 PDEPDVDEPEP
+38 D
-49 GEVKIA
+49 IA
-55 YKIEPGE
+55 ATN
-62 IVGNSTKIDEAISDA
+62 IVANTTKLIQSISDA
-77 ETIKYGTVQP
+77 EQLKYGSVEP
-87 AALEIQIVEDS
+87 SMFEIQIAQDTAQ
-98 EEVSEVERYSQ
+98 VERVEASAIA
-109 HLDGYV
+109 GM
-115 KGRIWDYA
+115 GRGKIWDCA
-123 IGHKITVY
+123 QGKKLTVY
-131 LWDTS
+131 IKKGIIEHS
-136 NVFEMRSPYV
+136 
-146 AEFYIA
+146 AEFFIKSI
-152 GVKGEGTTKF
+152 KGEGTTKF

-168 DALSLFDKDVSDWYN
+168 DALSLFDKNVAEWYN
-183 GLDFNGLT
+183 GLNFNSLT

-214 DSMTISRTMSA
+214 DSITISRTMSA
-225 TSISGRDILSA
+225 TSITGRDILSA
-236 CCELNGCW
+236 CCELCGCW
-244 PKIEL
+244 PKIDL
-249 WAAVPP
+249 W
-255 DWDISFMGT
+255 GT
-264 INKLRWVTLGS
+264 NKLKWVTLGA

-314 DVGGHYPATVQ
+314 DVGGHYPATVR

-339 KTTAELTTIAQNVYN
+339 KSTAELTTIAQNIYN

-359 PYRPHKTVIAG
+359 PYRPHKTVITG

-376 GDKVTVKFAEGNGG
+376 GDKVTVKFADGNGG

-410 YEAKGQK
+410 YEAKGKK

-454 YLTPVLSKTDPSTDW
+454 YLTPVLSKTDPSTEW
-469 TDDEKAA
+469 ADDEKAA
-476 KAGYQWFDG
+476 KEGYQWFDG

-498 TIYPDYNQSTQPTNA
+498 TIYPDYNQSTRPTNP
-513 KEGEYWYNPTT
+513 KQGEYWYNPTT
-524 GEIKKLVGDTW
+524 GKLYKRVGPAWDV
-535 TADSTVCIPTTWTQ
+535 DSTVCIPTTWTQ

-578 AESVSINAS
+578 AESVSIDAS
-587 KIDLTGYVTINSLKA
+587 KINLTGYVTISSLKA

-616 KVAAARIDVDNL
+616 TIAAERIDVDNL

-643 LNAANGTFTGTLQAA
+643 LQGVNGTFLGTLQGVSGYFNTLSTSSGAVNFYTNYIDISGVQIGYAA
-658 SGTFSSLDAAGGYVH
+658 QYSDVC
-673 FGYDYISVYGVEIGW
+673 V
-688 IPKIASQ
+688 
-695 ICIVPS
+695 VPTS
-701 GAGVGNVG
+701 AGVGNIGV
-709 IGDYYWDQ
+709 GDYYWDQ
-717 VKANRHPTASSRRY
+717 VKANRFAQASSERY
-731 KKNILAATETDFS
+731 KKNILNAADSDFS
-744 DISKVRI
+744 DIAEIRI
-751 VTFNNKT
+751 VTYENKN
-758 GSDAGRQIG
+758 GKSGRQIG

-805 QKLEKRVKNLEERR
+805 QKLERRVKKLEERR
-819 LI
+819 FI